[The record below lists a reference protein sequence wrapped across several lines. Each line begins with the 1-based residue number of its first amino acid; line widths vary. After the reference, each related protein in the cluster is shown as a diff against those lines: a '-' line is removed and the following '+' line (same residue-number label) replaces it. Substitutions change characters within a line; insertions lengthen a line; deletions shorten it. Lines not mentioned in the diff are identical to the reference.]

1 METFLLNLLKT
12 SLLGSLAILAM
23 LVLKP
28 LWRERY
34 RAKTRCWLWLALAAF
49 LLLPVD
55 FSVKNAPV
63 QAAPPKDYTLF
74 VGTDKTAIQ
83 STDNLFGDMAEKSGQ
98 SPAQVRDTIIQRP
111 VTNPEQKTTRYIPV
125 TTILFYGYLA
135 GAAAFLLYQGVS
147 YALFRR
153 TVRRWKRDVSRA
165 DYAAMLS
172 DTARDL
178 GVSAPEMIVCEAI
191 STPAVTGLL
200 RPRLL
205 LPHERYDV
213 QELRYILRHEL
224 CHLKRRDML
233 LKLVL
238 LAANAMHWFNPVVYL
253 MLRQAD
259 EDIEL
264 ACDSAATDG
273 LELPERAAYSRTL
286 LAAVQS
292 SVRALPATTCFGGT
306 VERLKRRITNVLGA
320 QKKRG
325 LGVVA
330 LVLALTLTAGCAISW
345 GERAQKNDD
354 PFADKS
360 YTVDILLY
368 EAPAFTDG
376 FTDGTYPS
384 FRTTTNTAGEKYVT
398 LCDAWGSTSIYGPM
412 EEYTL
417 EKQSFY
423 ALFGSTKASPVDDL
437 IQNNKSAWSGHCEEA
452 SDGQPNQVYLLK
464 QKDGSVYLGLAGD
477 YEEDGSELFCSVFRL
492 NEQVN
497 PIYASMDD
505 YAAACVEDLKKGT
518 MTYSVSE
525 NNDYASRSIE
535 DTVADVRVTQL
546 EQADSLGNLSPD
558 GTVLELWYFQYEMKP
573 TNEAGM
579 QIDVIGGQ
587 ELTDDGYLNEN
598 WTHYLTVLH
607 YTYGEKT
614 GYQVIG
620 TYTGNDGLWY
630 NGCSYS
636 GEEKYYLHD
645 FYVDYAGLDLPKMF
659 IPDLLND
666 TAADG
671 YGRANQCEARLISG
685 DGSYYFYAPIT
696 AWACNPGT
704 EFWYSRYDTGSYFNA
719 KKLEQSLDEA
729 KAEWESTGAKA
740 EKTDAGWR
748 FVTHEGMSNTI
759 VTLFDA
765 PDGTCYE
772 VTTHWTFDGSTEENQ
787 WGWNRDRAVEGE
799 AVILQAMVNSFRTSK
814 ILFTDGSPNGSE
826 SSDPAPDDTA
836 FQADLQLAS
845 NGGASWLSL
854 NTDGMAV
861 GGHDPKD
868 SAPTVLLDTCDYKEY
883 DPSESSP
890 SGSAVPPGGGN
901 PLALCLSLSNSARFT
916 FYEGSDFML
925 YQHGDTRYY
934 KVSSYGDYATIFD
947 AMLAWYNKTP
957 DKEATFESDLVLAS
971 NAATV
976 DILAFCPASGESGS
990 HAPLL
995 TGYSV
1000 ALDSYEYKP
1009 IDKPKNLDGLD
1020 SVELWPH
1027 NAQATCLIFYKGTN
1041 TVKYVS
1047 GKSERYYRAVGDF
1060 SIVDNDGRTLYDLMR
1075 VWYDTAEYSDMLT
1088 SDVRAQSKSF
1098 SWQEAAQNWA
1108 NAYYGTQK
1116 EVTSGSI
1123 YKFTWL
1129 NVTVNPAEETTQAK
1143 RKAGE
1148 IDDNTYCF
1156 AVRVE
1161 FTAESANAL
1170 QSAMAG
1176 NTVKCENPA
1185 APKDA
1190 YEFYRC
1196 CTIQLRD
1203 DGRWYGTELG
1213 TGWLC
1218 AIPKKEGLPPP
1229 FFAVFQRRAGKSTGT
1244 SQRYVV

>member
-34 RAKTRCWLWLALAAF
+34 RAKTRCWLWLALAVF

-74 VGTDKTAIQ
+74 VGTDKTTIQ

-205 LPHERYDV
+205 LPHEHYDV

-330 LVLALTLTAGCAISW
+330 LVLALTLTAGCAVSW

-360 YTVDILLY
+360 YTVDTLLY
-368 EAPAFTDG
+368 EAPGFTDG
-376 FTDGTYPS
+376 FTDGAYPT
-384 FRTTTNTAGEKYVT
+384 FRTATNPAGEKYVT
-398 LCDAWGSTSIYGPM
+398 MFNDLGYALIYGPM
-412 EEYTL
+412 EEYKL

-423 ALFGSTKASPVDDL
+423 ALFGNTRDASPVDDL
-437 IQNNKSAWSGHCEEA
+437 MQHNKSAWTGYCEEA
-452 SDGQPNQVYLLK
+452 KDSQPYQAYLLE
-464 QKDGSVYLGLAGD
+464 QEDGTIYLGLSAD
-477 YEEDGSELFCSVFRL
+477 YAEDGSECFCMVYRL
-492 NEQVN
+492 EKEDDT
-497 PIYASMDD
+497 IYASMDD
-505 YAAACVEDLKKGT
+505 YAAERVAELKKGT

-525 NNDYASRSIE
+525 NNEYASRSIE

-573 TNEAGM
+573 TNEAGA
-579 QIDVIGGQ
+579 QINIVGGQ

-607 YTYGEKT
+607 YTSGEKT
-614 GYQVIG
+614 GYQIIG

-645 FYVDYAGLDLPKMF
+645 FYADYAGLDLPKMF

-799 AVILQAMVNSFRTSK
+799 AAILQAMTDSFTITGK
-814 ILFTDGSPNGSE
+814 ILLTQEDASAASTGFDALDAALDALGDMNVTADPLGHAVMVPNATAKWDDRNGTNIAYRAEIAKQFRQYSWKE
-826 SSDPAPDDTA
+826 ASNVAQFGEEVLSVQCGRWNFYLYSNYKNVLSFFDQESDPKGYPYAFEITNAGAENAVWDAFYKWYEEAVAADNGKQTVTPAATDTLSRASITKSADSYVDNDDY
-836 FQADLQLAS
+836 LWYIS
-845 NGGASWLSL
+845 GGKLCRWR
-854 NTDGMAV
+854 
-861 GGHDPKD
+861 
-868 SAPTVLLDTCDYKEY
+868 E
-883 DPSESSP
+883 
-890 SGSAVPPGGGN
+890 GSAVETICTLPIDSLTDSPVR
-901 PLALCLSLSNSARFT
+901 ATLSI
-916 FYEGSDFML
+916 M
-925 YQHGDTRYY
+925 
-934 KVSSYGDYATIFD
+934 VSR
-947 AMLAWYNKTP
+947 
-957 DKEATFESDLVLAS
+957 
-971 NAATV
+971 
-976 DILAFCPASGESGS
+976 
-990 HAPLL
+990 
-995 TGYSV
+995 V
-1000 ALDSYEYKP
+1000 ALRYHIGGATMGTYVTELYNSDGEQYVKIDGYESIAFDNHGNIVKTLQFPPAQNNLSISY
-1009 IDKPKNLDGLD
+1009 D
-1020 SVELWPH
+1020 
-1027 NAQATCLIFYKGTN
+1027 
-1041 TVKYVS
+1041 S
-1047 GKSERYYRAVGDF
+1047 GKTWTSIGDADYFYGSVTENNDSISYAPADLSIRDGYVYTTAV
-1060 SIVDNDGRTLYDLMR
+1060 YDI
-1075 VWYDTAEYSDMLT
+1075 DHQKT
-1088 SDVRAQSKSF
+1088 SDPLVTHSVRISIKTGAQ
-1098 SWQEAAQNWA
+1098 
-1108 NAYYGTQK
+1108 
-1116 EVTSGSI
+1116 
-1123 YKFTWL
+1123 
-1129 NVTVNPAEETTQAK
+1129 
-1143 RKAGE
+1143 E
-1148 IDDNTYCF
+1148 ILD
-1156 AVRVE
+1156 
-1161 FTAESANAL
+1161 
-1170 QSAMAG
+1170 
-1176 NTVKCENPA
+1176 
-1185 APKDA
+1185 
-1190 YEFYRC
+1190 
-1196 CTIQLRD
+1196 
-1203 DGRWYGTELG
+1203 
-1213 TGWLC
+1213 
-1218 AIPKKEGLPPP
+1218 
-1229 FFAVFQRRAGKSTGT
+1229 
-1244 SQRYVV
+1244 

>member
-1 METFLLNLLKT
+1 M
-12 SLLGSLAILAM
+12 
-23 LVLKP
+23 
-28 LWRERY
+28 
-34 RAKTRCWLWLALAAF
+34 
-49 LLLPVD
+49 
-55 FSVKNAPV
+55 
-63 QAAPPKDYTLF
+63 
-74 VGTDKTAIQ
+74 
-83 STDNLFGDMAEKSGQ
+83 
-98 SPAQVRDTIIQRP
+98 RDTIIQRP

-205 LPHERYDV
+205 LPHEHYDV

-330 LVLALTLTAGCAISW
+330 LVLALTLTAGCAVSW
-345 GERAQKNDD
+345 GERAQTQKNDD

-368 EAPAFTDG
+368 EAPGFTDG
-376 FTDGTYPS
+376 FTDGAYPT
-384 FRTTTNTAGEKYVT
+384 FRTATNPAGEKYVT
-398 LCDAWGSTSIYGPM
+398 MFNDLGYALIYGPM
-412 EEYTL
+412 EEYKL

-423 ALFGSTKASPVDDL
+423 ALFGNTRDASPVDDL
-437 IQNNKSAWSGHCEEA
+437 MQHNKSAWTGYCEEA
-452 SDGQPNQVYLLK
+452 KDSQPYQAYLLE
-464 QKDGSVYLGLAGD
+464 QEDGTIYLGLSAD
-477 YEEDGSELFCSVFRL
+477 YAEDGSECFCMVYRL
-492 NEQVN
+492 EKEDDT
-497 PIYASMDD
+497 IYASMDD
-505 YAAACVEDLKKGT
+505 YAAERVAELKKGT

-525 NNDYASRSIE
+525 NNEYASRSIE

-607 YTYGEKT
+607 YTSGEQT

-765 PDGTCYE
+765 PDGICYE

-799 AVILQAMVNSFRTSK
+799 AAILQAMTDSFTITGK
-814 ILFTDGSPNGSE
+814 ILLSQEDASAASTGFDALDAALDALGDMNVTADPLGHAVMVPNATAKWDDRNGTNIAYRAEIAKQFRQYSWKE
-826 SSDPAPDDTA
+826 ASNVAQFGEEVLSVQCGRWNFYLYSNYKNVLSFFDQESDPKGYPYAFEITNAGAENAVWDAFYKWYEEAVAADNGKQTVTPAATDTLSRASITKSADSYVDNDDY
-836 FQADLQLAS
+836 LWYIS
-845 NGGASWLSL
+845 GGKLCRWR
-854 NTDGMAV
+854 
-861 GGHDPKD
+861 
-868 SAPTVLLDTCDYKEY
+868 E
-883 DPSESSP
+883 
-890 SGSAVPPGGGN
+890 GSAVETICTLPIDSLTDSPVR
-901 PLALCLSLSNSARFT
+901 ATLSI
-916 FYEGSDFML
+916 M
-925 YQHGDTRYY
+925 
-934 KVSSYGDYATIFD
+934 VSR
-947 AMLAWYNKTP
+947 
-957 DKEATFESDLVLAS
+957 
-971 NAATV
+971 
-976 DILAFCPASGESGS
+976 
-990 HAPLL
+990 
-995 TGYSV
+995 V
-1000 ALDSYEYKP
+1000 ALRYHIGGATMGTYVTELYNSDGEQYVKIDGYESIAFDNHGNIVKTLQFPPAQNNLSISY
-1009 IDKPKNLDGLD
+1009 D
-1020 SVELWPH
+1020 
-1027 NAQATCLIFYKGTN
+1027 
-1041 TVKYVS
+1041 S
-1047 GKSERYYRAVGDF
+1047 GKTWTAIGDADYFYGSVTEDGSSISYFPGALEIRDGYVYTTAV
-1060 SIVDNDGRTLYDLMR
+1060 YDI
-1075 VWYDTAEYSDMLT
+1075 DHQKT
-1088 SDVRAQSKSF
+1088 SDPL
-1098 SWQEAAQNWA
+1098 
-1108 NAYYGTQK
+1108 
-1116 EVTSGSI
+1116 VTHS
-1123 YKFTWL
+1123 
-1129 NVTVNPAEETTQAK
+1129 
-1143 RKAGE
+1143 
-1148 IDDNTYCF
+1148 
-1156 AVRVE
+1156 VRV
-1161 FTAESANAL
+1161 NL
-1170 QSAMAG
+1170 
-1176 NTVKCENPA
+1176 K
-1185 APKDA
+1185 
-1190 YEFYRC
+1190 
-1196 CTIQLRD
+1196 
-1203 DGRWYGTELG
+1203 
-1213 TGWLC
+1213 TGAQEILD
-1218 AIPKKEGLPPP
+1218 
-1229 FFAVFQRRAGKSTGT
+1229 
-1244 SQRYVV
+1244 

>member
-49 LLLPVD
+49 LLLPID

-165 DYAAMLS
+165 DYASLLS

-205 LPHERYDV
+205 LPHEHYDV

-330 LVLALTLTAGCAISW
+330 LVLALTLTAGCAVSW
-345 GERAQKNDD
+345 GNKNELSD
-354 PFADKS
+354 PFGKS
-360 YTVDILLY
+360 YTIADIVYIGVEPDDTFRENAANAELLLRSDAQSMTLTWTDHY
-368 EAPAFTDG
+368 KWDCTAAGSFEMTEENFDRYFDGSAFEAADNPAGWQESDMSAAKLRRENANTWCFTTSSPPDG
-376 FTDGTYPS
+376 LTDY
-384 FRTTTNTAGEKYVT
+384 
-398 LCDAWGSTSIYGPM
+398 LC
-412 EEYTL
+412 
-417 EKQSFY
+417 
-423 ALFGSTKASPVDDL
+423 
-437 IQNNKSAWSGHCEEA
+437 
-452 SDGQPNQVYLLK
+452 LLQ
-464 QKDGSVYLGLAGD
+464 QKDGTLYLAMGYYPDSKQTAPHCFHTL
-477 YEEDGSELFCSVFRL
+477 FRL
-492 NEQVN
+492 AEKAV

-505 YAAACVEDLKKGT
+505 YAAKCVEDLKQGT
-518 MTYSVSE
+518 MTYYTSE
-525 NNDYASRSIE
+525 NGNYGSQAVE

-546 EQADSLGNLSPD
+546 EFADSLGNLSPD

-573 TNEAGM
+573 TNEAGVE
-579 QIDVIGGQ
+579 IEPVGGQ
-587 ELTDDGYLNEN
+587 YVTDDGYLRES
-598 WTHYLTVLH
+598 WTHYLTVLR

-630 NGCSYS
+630 DGCNYS

-645 FYVDYAGLDLPKMF
+645 FYIDYAGLSEPKMY
-659 IPDLLND
+659 IPNLLN
-666 TAADG
+666 AATDG

-799 AVILQAMVNSFRTSK
+799 AEVLRAMVRSFTVNW
-814 ILFTDGSPNGSE
+814 DADAAA
-826 SSDPAPDDTA
+826 DPALDDSD

-845 NGGASWLSL
+845 NGGAAWMFLYRDNAAITDRDMLNVTPTVRLDECSYALLHDKFTPADGARSLTLWLSNNDSSHL
-854 NTDGMAV
+854 AFFEGTDI
-861 GGHDPKD
+861 
-868 SAPTVLLDTCDYKEY
+868 
-883 DPSESSP
+883 
-890 SGSAVPPGGGN
+890 
-901 PLALCLSLSNSARFT
+901 
-916 FYEGSDFML
+916 ML
-925 YQHGDTRYY
+925 YQRDDAYYY
-934 KVSSYGDYATIFD
+934 KVSDYGDYATLYD
-947 AMLAWYNKTP
+947 AMLAWFNSAQSGTEP
-957 DKEATFESDLVLAS
+957 SDASSATTTNAVSRDSLIKAADSYVDLGGYLWYTAGGKLYRWREGGSVEVLHDLPV
-971 NAATV
+971 NDVTDTTV
-976 DILAFCPASGESGS
+976 DATLSIVSDQVALRYYIGGGIMGSFVTELYGADGKQSATLYGYESIAISGS
-990 HAPLL
+990 TIVETTKFPPTVNNLRLSTDGGKTWTSIGDADYFYGSVTEDGSSISYFPGALEIRD
-995 TGYSV
+995 GYV
-1000 ALDSYEYKP
+1000 YTTAVYD
-1009 IDKPKNLDGLD
+1009 IDHQK
-1020 SVELWPH
+1020 
-1027 NAQATCLIFYKGTN
+1027 
-1041 TVKYVS
+1041 
-1047 GKSERYYRAVGDF
+1047 
-1060 SIVDNDGRTLYDLMR
+1060 
-1075 VWYDTAEYSDMLT
+1075 T
-1088 SDVRAQSKSF
+1088 SDPL
-1098 SWQEAAQNWA
+1098 
-1108 NAYYGTQK
+1108 
-1116 EVTSGSI
+1116 VTHS
-1123 YKFTWL
+1123 
-1129 NVTVNPAEETTQAK
+1129 
-1143 RKAGE
+1143 
-1148 IDDNTYCF
+1148 
-1156 AVRVE
+1156 VRV
-1161 FTAESANAL
+1161 NL
-1170 QSAMAG
+1170 
-1176 NTVKCENPA
+1176 K
-1185 APKDA
+1185 
-1190 YEFYRC
+1190 
-1196 CTIQLRD
+1196 
-1203 DGRWYGTELG
+1203 
-1213 TGWLC
+1213 TGAQEILD
-1218 AIPKKEGLPPP
+1218 
-1229 FFAVFQRRAGKSTGT
+1229 
-1244 SQRYVV
+1244 

>member
-34 RAKTRCWLWLALAAF
+34 RAKTRCWLWLALAVF

-153 TVRRWKRDVSRA
+153 TVRRWKRDVARA

-178 GVSAPEMIVCEAI
+178 GVGAPEMIVCEAI

-330 LVLALTLTAGCAISW
+330 LVLALTLTAGCAVSW

-360 YTVDILLY
+360 YTVDTLLY
-368 EAPAFTDG
+368 EAPGFTDG
-376 FTDGTYPS
+376 FTDGAYPT
-384 FRTTTNTAGEKYVT
+384 FRTATNPAGEKYVT
-398 LCDAWGSTSIYGPM
+398 MFNDLGYALIYGPM
-412 EEYTL
+412 EEYKL

-423 ALFGSTKASPVDDL
+423 ALFGSTRDASPVDDL
-437 IQNNKSAWSGHCEEA
+437 MQHNKSAWTGYCEEA
-452 SDGQPNQVYLLK
+452 KDSQPYQAYLLE
-464 QKDGSVYLGLAGD
+464 QEDGTIYLGLSAD
-477 YEEDGSELFCSVFRL
+477 YAEDGSECFCMVYRL
-492 NEQVN
+492 EKEDDT
-497 PIYASMDD
+497 IYASMDD

-525 NNDYASRSIE
+525 NNEYASRSIE

-630 NGCSYS
+630 DGCNYS

-645 FYVDYAGLDLPKMF
+645 FYIDYAGLDLPKMF
-659 IPDLLND
+659 IPNLLN
-666 TAADG
+666 AATDG

-787 WGWNRDRAVEGE
+787 WGWNRDRAVESE
-799 AVILQAMVNSFRTSK
+799 AEVLRAMVRSFTVNW
-814 ILFTDGSPNGSE
+814 DADAAA
-826 SSDPAPDDTA
+826 DPALDDSD

-845 NGGASWLSL
+845 NGGAAWMYLSKNSAAVSDCNMRNVTPTVKLDECSYALLNEEFTPDDGKQTLTLWLS
-854 NTDGMAV
+854 NN
-861 GGHDPKD
+861 D
-868 SAPTVLLDTCDYKEY
+868 S
-883 DPSESSP
+883 SH
-890 SGSAVPPGGGN
+890 
-901 PLALCLSLSNSARFT
+901 LA
-916 FYEGSDFML
+916 FYEGTNVML
-925 YQHGDTRYY
+925 YQRDDARYY
-934 KVSSYGDYATIFD
+934 KVSNFGDYATLYD
-947 AMLAWYNKTP
+947 AMLAWFNSAQSGTETSDASSTTTTNAVSRDSLIKAADSYVDLGGYLWYTAGGKFCRWHEGGSVETLRELPYNDVTDQP
-957 DKEATFESDLVLAS
+957 AIATLA
-971 NAATV
+971 V
-976 DILAFCPASGESGS
+976 EYDQ
-990 HAPLL
+990 
-995 TGYSV
+995 V
-1000 ALDSYEYKP
+1000 ALRWHIGGATTGTTMLELYGADGKRTME
-1009 IDKPKNLDGLD
+1009 LDG
-1020 SVELWPH
+1020 SAP
-1027 NAQATCLIFYKGTN
+1027 
-1041 TVKYVS
+1041 
-1047 GKSERYYRAVGDF
+1047 
-1060 SIVDNDGRTLYDLMR
+1060 
-1075 VWYDTAEYSDMLT
+1075 
-1088 SDVRAQSKSF
+1088 
-1098 SWQEAAQNWA
+1098 
-1108 NAYYGTQK
+1108 
-1116 EVTSGSI
+1116 
-1123 YKFTWL
+1123 
-1129 NVTVNPAEETTQAK
+1129 
-1143 RKAGE
+1143 
-1148 IDDNTYCF
+1148 F
-1156 AVRVE
+1156 AI
-1161 FTAESANAL
+1161 S
-1170 QSAMAG
+1170 G
-1176 NTVKCENPA
+1176 NTVVKLLSFPPTTGNLLLSTDGGKTWSA
-1185 APKDA
+1185 IGDA
-1190 YEFYRC
+1190 DWFYGSVTEDSSGSTSYALADL
-1196 CTIQLRD
+1196 TIRD
-1203 DGRWYGTELG
+1203 GYVYTTAVYDIDHQKTSDPLVTHAVRISIK
-1213 TGWLC
+1213 TGAQEILD
-1218 AIPKKEGLPPP
+1218 
-1229 FFAVFQRRAGKSTGT
+1229 
-1244 SQRYVV
+1244 

>member
-135 GAAAFLLYQGVS
+135 GAAAFLLYQGIS

-325 LGVVA
+325 LGIVA
-330 LVLALTLTAGCAISW
+330 LVLALTLTAGCAVSW
-345 GERAQKNDD
+345 GERAQKNGD

-360 YTVDILLY
+360 YTVDTLLY
-368 EAPAFTDG
+368 EAPGFTDG
-376 FTDGTYPS
+376 FTDGAYPT
-384 FRTTTNTAGEKYVT
+384 FRTATNPAGEKYVT
-398 LCDAWGSTSIYGPM
+398 MFNDLGYALIYGPM
-412 EEYTL
+412 EEYKL

-423 ALFGSTKASPVDDL
+423 ALFGNTRDASPVDDL
-437 IQNNKSAWSGHCEEA
+437 MQHNKSAWTGYCEEA
-452 SDGQPNQVYLLK
+452 KDSQPYQAYLLE
-464 QKDGSVYLGLAGD
+464 QEDGTIYLGLSAD
-477 YEEDGSELFCSVFRL
+477 YAEDGSELFCSVFRL

-505 YAAACVEDLKKGT
+505 YAAERVAELKKGT

-525 NNDYASRSIE
+525 NNEYASRSIE

-546 EQADSLGNLSPD
+546 EFADSLGNLSPD

-573 TNEAGM
+573 TNEAGA
-579 QIDVIGGQ
+579 QINIVGGQ

-607 YTYGEKT
+607 YTSGEKT
-614 GYQVIG
+614 GYQIIG
-620 TYTGNDGLWY
+620 TSMSNDGLWY
-630 NGCSYS
+630 NGCSY
-636 GEEKYYLHD
+636 GVDLKYYLHD
-645 FYVDYAGLDLPKMF
+645 FYVDYAGLDLPKMY
-659 IPDLLND
+659 IPNLVDGLVE
-666 TAADG
+666 DG
-671 YGRANQCEARLISG
+671 YGHGNSVEGRLISG
-685 DGSYYFYAPIT
+685 NGNYSFYAPISGWT
-696 AWACNPGT
+696 YKPDAEYA
-704 EFWYSRYDTGSYFNA
+704 EYWYSSYNTGSYFSVT
-719 KKLEQSLDEA
+719 EVDHSLYDE
-729 KAEWESTGAKA
+729 KPEWESAGYTA
-740 EKTDAGWR
+740 EWIDESCR
-748 FVTHEGMSNTI
+748 FVTHEGMSNTV
-759 VTLFDA
+759 VTLFKG
-765 PDGTCYE
+765 PNNICYIVE
-772 VTTHWTFDGSTEENQ
+772 IHWLFDGSTEENQ
-787 WGWNRDRAVEGE
+787 WGWNHDRAVEEE

-814 ILFTDGSPNGSE
+814 ILPTTDPVLD
-826 SSDPAPDDTA
+826 DPA
-836 FQADLQLAS
+836 FKADLQLAT
-845 NGGASWLSL
+845 NGGASWMYLSK
-854 NTDGMAV
+854 NSAAV
-861 GGHDPKD
+861 SDCNMRNVT
-868 SAPTVLLDTCDYKEY
+868 PTVNLDECSYALLNEEFTPDDGKQT
-883 DPSESSP
+883 
-890 SGSAVPPGGGN
+890 
-901 PLALCLSLSNSARFT
+901 LTLWLSNNDSSHLA
-916 FYEGSDFML
+916 FYESTNVML
-925 YQHGDTRYY
+925 YQRDDARYY
-934 KVSSYGDYATIFD
+934 KVSNFGDYATLYD
-947 AMLAWYNKTP
+947 AMLAWFNSAQSGTEP
-957 DKEATFESDLVLAS
+957 SDAS
-971 NAATV
+971 STTTTNAVSRDSLIKAADSYV
-976 DILAFCPASGESGS
+976 DLGGYLWYTASGKFCRWHEG
-990 HAPLL
+990 
-995 TGYSV
+995 G
-1000 ALDSYEYKP
+1000 
-1009 IDKPKNLDGLD
+1009 
-1020 SVELWPH
+1020 SVE
-1027 NAQATCLIFYKGTN
+1027 
-1041 TVKYVS
+1041 TVCDLPLDYDTPVS
-1047 GKSERYYRAVGDF
+1047 ASL
-1060 SIVDNDGRTLYDLMR
+1060 STQDNRILMNYHIGGAIMGSFITDLYDTDGKKLSSINGYNAIAISGDIIVMTDHFMPTPNNMSIS
-1075 VWYDTAEYSDMLT
+1075 YDCGKTFTEFGDKDWFYGSALT
-1088 SDVRAQSKSF
+1088 ED
-1098 SWQEAAQNWA
+1098 
-1108 NAYYGTQK
+1108 GTY
-1116 EVTSGSI
+1116 VTSVNSSLEIRDGYVYTTAVYDINHEKSDDP
-1123 YKFTWL
+1123 L
-1129 NVTVNPAEETTQAK
+1129 VTH
-1143 RKAGE
+1143 
-1148 IDDNTYCF
+1148 
-1156 AVRVE
+1156 AVRI
-1161 FTAESANAL
+1161 SI
-1170 QSAMAG
+1170 
-1176 NTVKCENPA
+1176 K
-1185 APKDA
+1185 
-1190 YEFYRC
+1190 
-1196 CTIQLRD
+1196 
-1203 DGRWYGTELG
+1203 
-1213 TGWLC
+1213 TGAQEILD
-1218 AIPKKEGLPPP
+1218 
-1229 FFAVFQRRAGKSTGT
+1229 
-1244 SQRYVV
+1244 

>member
-34 RAKTRCWLWLALAAF
+34 RAKTRCWLWLALAVF

-153 TVRRWKRDVSRA
+153 TVRRWKRDVARA

-178 GVSAPEMIVCEAI
+178 GVGAPEMIVCEAI

-330 LVLALTLTAGCAISW
+330 LVLALTLTAGCAVSW

-360 YTVDILLY
+360 YTVDTLLY
-368 EAPAFTDG
+368 EAPGFTDG
-376 FTDGTYPS
+376 FTDGAYPT
-384 FRTTTNTAGEKYVT
+384 FRTATNPAGEKYVT
-398 LCDAWGSTSIYGPM
+398 MFNDLGYALIYGPM
-412 EEYTL
+412 EEYKL

-423 ALFGSTKASPVDDL
+423 ALFGNTRDASPVDDL
-437 IQNNKSAWSGHCEEA
+437 MQHNKSAWTGYCEEA
-452 SDGQPNQVYLLK
+452 KDSQPYQAYLLE
-464 QKDGSVYLGLAGD
+464 QEDGTIYLGLSAD
-477 YEEDGSELFCSVFRL
+477 YAEDGSECFCMVYRL
-492 NEQVN
+492 EKEDDT
-497 PIYASMDD
+497 IYASMDD
-505 YAAACVEDLKKGT
+505 YAAERVAELKKGT

-525 NNDYASRSIE
+525 NNEYASRSIE

-573 TNEAGM
+573 TNEAGA
-579 QIDVIGGQ
+579 QINIVGGQ

-607 YTYGEKT
+607 YTSGEQT

-630 NGCSYS
+630 NGCNYS

-799 AVILQAMVNSFRTSK
+799 AAILQAMTDSFTITGK
-814 ILFTDGSPNGSE
+814 ILLTQEDASAASTGFDALDAALDALGDMNVTADPLGHAVMVPNATAKWDDRNGTNIAYRTEIAKQFRQYSWKE
-826 SSDPAPDDTA
+826 ASNVAQFGEEVLSVQCGRWNFYLYSNYKNVLSFFDQESDPKGYPYAFEITNIGAENAVWDAFYKWYEEAVAADSGKQAVTTTATDTLSRASITKSADSYVDNDDY
-836 FQADLQLAS
+836 LWYIS
-845 NGGASWLSL
+845 GGKLCRWR
-854 NTDGMAV
+854 
-861 GGHDPKD
+861 
-868 SAPTVLLDTCDYKEY
+868 E
-883 DPSESSP
+883 
-890 SGSAVPPGGGN
+890 GSAVETICTLPIDSLTDSPVR
-901 PLALCLSLSNSARFT
+901 ATLSIR
-916 FYEGSDFML
+916 GS
-925 YQHGDTRYY
+925 R
-934 KVSSYGDYATIFD
+934 
-947 AMLAWYNKTP
+947 
-957 DKEATFESDLVLAS
+957 
-971 NAATV
+971 
-976 DILAFCPASGESGS
+976 
-990 HAPLL
+990 
-995 TGYSV
+995 V
-1000 ALDSYEYKP
+1000 ALNYHIGGATMGTYVTELYNSDGEQYVKIDGYESIAFDNHGNIVKTLQFPPAQNNLSISY
-1009 IDKPKNLDGLD
+1009 D
-1020 SVELWPH
+1020 
-1027 NAQATCLIFYKGTN
+1027 
-1041 TVKYVS
+1041 S
-1047 GKSERYYRAVGDF
+1047 GKTWTSIGDADYFYGSVTEDGSSISYFPGALEIRDGYVYTTAV
-1060 SIVDNDGRTLYDLMR
+1060 YDI
-1075 VWYDTAEYSDMLT
+1075 DHQKT
-1088 SDVRAQSKSF
+1088 SDPL
-1098 SWQEAAQNWA
+1098 
-1108 NAYYGTQK
+1108 
-1116 EVTSGSI
+1116 VTHS
-1123 YKFTWL
+1123 
-1129 NVTVNPAEETTQAK
+1129 
-1143 RKAGE
+1143 
-1148 IDDNTYCF
+1148 
-1156 AVRVE
+1156 VRV
-1161 FTAESANAL
+1161 NL
-1170 QSAMAG
+1170 
-1176 NTVKCENPA
+1176 K
-1185 APKDA
+1185 
-1190 YEFYRC
+1190 
-1196 CTIQLRD
+1196 
-1203 DGRWYGTELG
+1203 
-1213 TGWLC
+1213 TGAQEILD
-1218 AIPKKEGLPPP
+1218 
-1229 FFAVFQRRAGKSTGT
+1229 
-1244 SQRYVV
+1244 

>member
-63 QAAPPKDYTLF
+63 QAEPPKDYTLF

-83 STDNLFGDMAEKSGQ
+83 STDNLFGGMAEKSGQ

-125 TTILFYGYLA
+125 TAILFYGYLA

-153 TVRRWKRDVSRA
+153 TVRRWKRDVARA

-238 LAANAMHWFNPVVYL
+238 LAANAMHWFNPVAYL

-264 ACDSAATDG
+264 ACDSAATDD
-273 LELPERAAYSRTL
+273 LDRAERAAYSRTL

-330 LVLALTLTAGCAISW
+330 LVLALTLAAGCAVSW
-345 GERAQKNDD
+345 GSRDASTA
-354 PFADKS
+354 PFDGSRYHPVFVLENPELTIGESFLPLSNITSTSVQLSQADGIKMVALT
-360 YTVDILLY
+360 YTGTAMVYTPMESVTLTQ
-368 EAPAFTDG
+368 ENF
-376 FTDGTYPS
+376 DGTLLPDLDALRS
-384 FRTTTNTAGEKYVT
+384 DNKTAWRVQLLDNFDDHDPEASPNLVFLLEQEDGT
-398 LCDAWGSTSIYGPM
+398 LYLCIGYHFNGGDAFPEDSDRIRWVYR
-412 EEYTL
+412 L
-417 EKQSFY
+417 EKQ
-423 ALFGSTKASPVDDL
+423 DDT
-437 IQNNKSAWSGHCEEA
+437 
-452 SDGQPNQVYLLK
+452 
-464 QKDGSVYLGLAGD
+464 
-477 YEEDGSELFCSVFRL
+477 
-492 NEQVN
+492 
-497 PIYASMDD
+497 IYASMDD

-525 NNDYASRSIE
+525 NNEYASRSIE

-546 EQADSLGNLSPD
+546 EFADSLGNLSPD

-573 TNEAGM
+573 TNEAGA
-579 QIDVIGGQ
+579 QINIVGGQ

-607 YTYGEKT
+607 YTSGEQT
-614 GYQVIG
+614 GYQILG

-645 FYVDYAGLDLPKMF
+645 FYIDYAGLDLPKMF
-659 IPDLLND
+659 IPNLLND

-685 DGSYYFYAPIT
+685 DGSYYFYVPIT

-729 KAEWESTGAKA
+729 KAEWESGGYTA
-740 EKTDAGWR
+740 EKTDTGWR

-765 PDGTCYE
+765 PNGCYLVE
-772 VTTHWTFDGSTEENQ
+772 IHWLFDGSTEENQ

-799 AVILQAMVNSFRTSK
+799 AEVLKAMVNSFTVNW
-814 ILFTDGSPNGSE
+814 DADAAA
-826 SSDPAPDDTA
+826 DPALDDSD

-845 NGGASWLSL
+845 NGGAAWMFLYRDNAAITDRDMLNVTPTVRLDECGYALLHDKFTPADGARSLTLWLSNNDSSHL
-854 NTDGMAV
+854 VFFEDTDI
-861 GGHDPKD
+861 
-868 SAPTVLLDTCDYKEY
+868 
-883 DPSESSP
+883 
-890 SGSAVPPGGGN
+890 
-901 PLALCLSLSNSARFT
+901 
-916 FYEGSDFML
+916 ML
-925 YQHGDTRYY
+925 YQRDDAYYY
-934 KVSSYGDYATIFD
+934 KVSDYGDYATLYD
-947 AMLAWYNKTP
+947 AMLAWFNSAQSGTETSDASSTTTTNAVSRDSLIKAADSYVDLGGYLWYTADGKFYRWHEGGSVETLRELPYNDVTDQPAIATLAVEYDQVALRWHIGGATTGTTMLELYGADGKRTMELDGSAPFAISGNTIVKLRSFPPTTGNLLLSTDGGKTW
-957 DKEATFESDLVLAS
+957 
-971 NAATV
+971 
-976 DILAFCPASGESGS
+976 SGLGDADWFYGSVTEDSSGS
-990 HAPLL
+990 TSYALADL
-995 TGYSV
+995 TIRDGYV
-1000 ALDSYEYKP
+1000 YTTAVYD
-1009 IDKPKNLDGLD
+1009 IDHQK
-1020 SVELWPH
+1020 
-1027 NAQATCLIFYKGTN
+1027 
-1041 TVKYVS
+1041 
-1047 GKSERYYRAVGDF
+1047 
-1060 SIVDNDGRTLYDLMR
+1060 
-1075 VWYDTAEYSDMLT
+1075 T
-1088 SDVRAQSKSF
+1088 SDPL
-1098 SWQEAAQNWA
+1098 
-1108 NAYYGTQK
+1108 
-1116 EVTSGSI
+1116 VTHS
-1123 YKFTWL
+1123 
-1129 NVTVNPAEETTQAK
+1129 
-1143 RKAGE
+1143 
-1148 IDDNTYCF
+1148 
-1156 AVRVE
+1156 VRV
-1161 FTAESANAL
+1161 NL
-1170 QSAMAG
+1170 
-1176 NTVKCENPA
+1176 K
-1185 APKDA
+1185 
-1190 YEFYRC
+1190 
-1196 CTIQLRD
+1196 
-1203 DGRWYGTELG
+1203 
-1213 TGWLC
+1213 TGAQEILD
-1218 AIPKKEGLPPP
+1218 
-1229 FFAVFQRRAGKSTGT
+1229 
-1244 SQRYVV
+1244 

>member
-63 QAAPPKDYTLF
+63 QAEPPKDYTLF
-74 VGTDKTAIQ
+74 VGTDKTTIQ

-205 LPHERYDV
+205 LPHEHYDV

-233 LKLVL
+233 FKLVL

-325 LGVVA
+325 LGIVA
-330 LVLALTLTAGCAISW
+330 LVLALTLTAGCAVSW

-360 YTVDILLY
+360 YTVDTLLY
-368 EAPAFTDG
+368 EAPGFTDG
-376 FTDGTYPS
+376 FTDGAYPT
-384 FRTTTNTAGEKYVT
+384 FRTATNPAGEKYVT
-398 LCDAWGSTSIYGPM
+398 MFNDLGYALIYGPM
-412 EEYTL
+412 EEYKL

-423 ALFGSTKASPVDDL
+423 ALFGNTRDASPVDDL
-437 IQNNKSAWSGHCEEA
+437 MQHNKSAWTGYCEEA
-452 SDGQPNQVYLLK
+452 KDSQPYQAYFLEQEDGTI
-464 QKDGSVYLGLAGD
+464 YLGLSAD
-477 YEEDGSELFCSVFRL
+477 YAEDGSECFCMVYRL
-492 NEQVN
+492 NEQIN

-505 YAAACVEDLKKGT
+505 YAAACVAELKKGT

-535 DTVADVRVTQL
+535 DTVADVRVTRL
-546 EQADSLGNLSPD
+546 EQGDSLGNLSPD

-573 TNEAGM
+573 TNEAGV

-587 ELTDDGYLNEN
+587 ELTDDGYLNEH

-607 YTYGEKT
+607 YTSGEKT
-614 GYQVIG
+614 GYQILG
-620 TYTGNDGLWY
+620 TSMSNDGLWY
-630 NGCSYS
+630 NGCSY
-636 GEEKYYLHD
+636 GVDLKYYLHD
-645 FYVDYAGLDLPKMF
+645 FYVDYAGLDLPKMY
-659 IPDLLND
+659 IPDLVDGLVE
-666 TAADG
+666 DG
-671 YGRANQCEARLISG
+671 YGHGNSVEGRLISG
-685 DGSYYFYAPIT
+685 NGNYSFYAPISGWT
-696 AWACNPGT
+696 YKPDAEYA
-704 EFWYSRYDTGSYFNA
+704 EYWYSSYNTGSYFSVT
-719 KKLEQSLDEA
+719 EVDHSLYDE
-729 KAEWESTGAKA
+729 KPEWESAGYTA
-740 EKTDAGWR
+740 EWIDESCR
-748 FVTHEGMSNTI
+748 FVTHEGMSNTV
-759 VTLFDA
+759 VTLFNG
-765 PDGTCYE
+765 PNNTCYIVE
-772 VTTHWTFDGSTEENQ
+772 IHWLFDGSTEENQ
-787 WGWNRDRAVEGE
+787 WGWNHDRAVEEE

-814 ILFTDGSPNGSE
+814 ILPTTDPVLD
-826 SSDPAPDDTA
+826 DPA
-836 FQADLQLAS
+836 FKADLQLAT
-845 NGGASWLSL
+845 NGGASWMYLSK
-854 NTDGMAV
+854 NSAAV
-861 GGHDPKD
+861 SDCNMRNVT
-868 SAPTVLLDTCDYKEY
+868 PTVNLDECSYALLNEEFTPDDGKQT
-883 DPSESSP
+883 
-890 SGSAVPPGGGN
+890 
-901 PLALCLSLSNSARFT
+901 LTLWLSNNDSSHLA
-916 FYEGSDFML
+916 FYESTNVML
-925 YQHGDTRYY
+925 YQRDDARYY
-934 KVSSYGDYATIFD
+934 KVSNFGDYATLYD
-947 AMLAWYNKTP
+947 AMLAWFNSAQSGTEP
-957 DKEATFESDLVLAS
+957 SDAS
-971 NAATV
+971 STTTTNAVSRDSLIKA
-976 DILAFCPASGESGS
+976 A
-990 HAPLL
+990 
-995 TGYSV
+995 
-1000 ALDSYEYKP
+1000 DSYVDLGGYLWYTAGGKFCRWHE
-1009 IDKPKNLDGLD
+1009 GG
-1020 SVELWPH
+1020 SVE
-1027 NAQATCLIFYKGTN
+1027 
-1041 TVKYVS
+1041 TVCDLPLDYDTPVS
-1047 GKSERYYRAVGDF
+1047 ASL
-1060 SIVDNDGRTLYDLMR
+1060 STQDNRILMNYHIGGAIMGSFITDLYDTDGKKLSSINGYNAIAISGDIIVMTDHFMPTPNNMSIS
-1075 VWYDTAEYSDMLT
+1075 YDCGKTFTEFGDKDWFYGSALT
-1088 SDVRAQSKSF
+1088 ED
-1098 SWQEAAQNWA
+1098 
-1108 NAYYGTQK
+1108 GTY
-1116 EVTSGSI
+1116 VTSVNSSLEIRDGYVYTTAVYDINHEKSDDP
-1123 YKFTWL
+1123 L
-1129 NVTVNPAEETTQAK
+1129 VTH
-1143 RKAGE
+1143 
-1148 IDDNTYCF
+1148 
-1156 AVRVE
+1156 AVRI
-1161 FTAESANAL
+1161 SI
-1170 QSAMAG
+1170 
-1176 NTVKCENPA
+1176 K
-1185 APKDA
+1185 
-1190 YEFYRC
+1190 
-1196 CTIQLRD
+1196 
-1203 DGRWYGTELG
+1203 
-1213 TGWLC
+1213 TGAQEILD
-1218 AIPKKEGLPPP
+1218 
-1229 FFAVFQRRAGKSTGT
+1229 
-1244 SQRYVV
+1244 

>member
-98 SPAQVRDTIIQRP
+98 SPAAVRDTIIQRP

-153 TVRRWKRDVSRA
+153 TVRRWKRDVSRV

-253 MLRQAD
+253 MLRLAD

-330 LVLALTLTAGCAISW
+330 LVLALTLTAGCAVGW
-345 GERAQKNDD
+345 GERAQTQKNDD

-799 AVILQAMVNSFRTSK
+799 AEVLRAMVKR
-814 ILFTDGSPNGSE
+814 FTV
-826 SSDPAPDDTA
+826 TA
-836 FQADLQLAS
+836 
-845 NGGASWLSL
+845 
-854 NTDGMAV
+854 AV
-861 GGHDPKD
+861 RPTQNDAD
-868 SAPTVLLDTCDYKEY
+868 SALDAALKQLGDT
-883 DPSESSP
+883 
-890 SGSAVPPGGGN
+890 SGEVT
-901 PLALCLSLSNSARFT
+901 LSLSVNGTDSSIYDGSTVTNRAYFARQLSESLVWREANDSAAPSAQNCILLITADGGVLT
-916 FYEGSDFML
+916 FCESQPMHL
-925 YQHGDTRYY
+925 WLT
-934 KVSSYGDYATIFD
+934 
-947 AMLAWYNKTP
+947 TP
-957 DKEATFESDLVLAS
+957 DG
-971 NAATV
+971 AAYCFKT
-976 DILAFCPASGESGS
+976 
-990 HAPLL
+990 
-995 TGYSV
+995 
-1000 ALDSYEYKP
+1000 DSY
-1009 IDKPKNLDGLD
+1009 D
-1020 SVELWPH
+1020 EL
-1027 NAQATCLIFYKGTN
+1027 
-1041 TVKYVS
+1041 
-1047 GKSERYYRAVGDF
+1047 
-1060 SIVDNDGRTLYDLMR
+1060 SIVDDDGRTLYNMMR
-1075 VWYDTAEYSDMLT
+1075 LWYDEAEYDALLR
-1088 SDVRAQSKSF
+1088 DVKPQPKSL

-1108 NAYYGTQK
+1108 DAYYGAHTK
-1116 EVTSGSI
+1116 ATSGSSFK
-1123 YKFTWL
+1123 YTWVKAL
-1129 NVTVNPAEETTQAK
+1129 ITPAEDTT
-1143 RKAGE
+1143 KAMREWGE
-1148 IDDNTYCF
+1148 IDENTYCF
-1156 AVRVE
+1156 AVEVQ
-1161 FTAESANAL
+1161 FTPESETAL
-1170 QSAMAG
+1170 YYAMAG

-1213 TGWLC
+1213 TGW
-1218 AIPKKEGLPPP
+1218 
-1229 FFAVFQRRAGKSTGT
+1229 
-1244 SQRYVV
+1244 

>member
-74 VGTDKTAIQ
+74 VGTDKTTIQ

-98 SPAQVRDTIIQRP
+98 SPAAVRDTIIQRP

-153 TVRRWKRDVSRA
+153 TVRRWKRDVARA
-165 DYAAMLS
+165 DYASLLS

-330 LVLALTLTAGCAISW
+330 LVLALTLTAGCAVSW

-360 YTVDILLY
+360 YTVDTLLY
-368 EAPAFTDG
+368 EAPGFTDG
-376 FTDGTYPS
+376 FTDGAYPT
-384 FRTTTNTAGEKYVT
+384 FRTATNPAGEKYVT
-398 LCDAWGSTSIYGPM
+398 MFNDLGYALIYGPM
-412 EEYTL
+412 EEYKL

-423 ALFGSTKASPVDDL
+423 ALFGNTRDASPVDDL
-437 IQNNKSAWSGHCEEA
+437 MQHNKSAWTGYCEEA
-452 SDGQPNQVYLLK
+452 KDSQPYQTYLLE
-464 QKDGSVYLGLAGD
+464 QEDGTIYLGLSAD
-477 YEEDGSELFCSVFRL
+477 YAEDGSECFCMVYRL
-492 NEQVN
+492 EKEDDT
-497 PIYASMDD
+497 IYASMDD
-505 YAAACVEDLKKGT
+505 YAAERVAELKKGT

-799 AVILQAMVNSFRTSK
+799 AAILQAMTDSFTITGK
-814 ILFTDGSPNGSE
+814 ILLTQEDASAASTGFDALDAALDALGDMNVTADPLGHAVMVPNATAKWDDRNGTNIAYRAEIAKQFRQYSWKE
-826 SSDPAPDDTA
+826 ASNVAQFGEEVLSVQCGRWNFYLYSNYKNVLSFFDQESDPKGYPYAFEITNAGAENAVWDAFYKWYEEAVAADNGKQAVTPAATDTLSRASITKSADSYVDNDDY
-836 FQADLQLAS
+836 LWYIS
-845 NGGASWLSL
+845 GGKLCRWR
-854 NTDGMAV
+854 
-861 GGHDPKD
+861 
-868 SAPTVLLDTCDYKEY
+868 E
-883 DPSESSP
+883 
-890 SGSAVPPGGGN
+890 GSAVETICTLPIDSLTDSPVR
-901 PLALCLSLSNSARFT
+901 ATLSIR
-916 FYEGSDFML
+916 GS
-925 YQHGDTRYY
+925 R
-934 KVSSYGDYATIFD
+934 
-947 AMLAWYNKTP
+947 
-957 DKEATFESDLVLAS
+957 
-971 NAATV
+971 
-976 DILAFCPASGESGS
+976 
-990 HAPLL
+990 
-995 TGYSV
+995 V
-1000 ALDSYEYKP
+1000 ALNYHIGGATMGTYVTELYNSDGEQYVKIDGYESIAFDNHGNIVKTLQFPPAQNNLSISY
-1009 IDKPKNLDGLD
+1009 D
-1020 SVELWPH
+1020 
-1027 NAQATCLIFYKGTN
+1027 
-1041 TVKYVS
+1041 S
-1047 GKSERYYRAVGDF
+1047 GKTWTAIGDADYFYGSVTEDGSSISYFPGALEIRDGYVYTTAV
-1060 SIVDNDGRTLYDLMR
+1060 YDI
-1075 VWYDTAEYSDMLT
+1075 DHQKT
-1088 SDVRAQSKSF
+1088 SDPL
-1098 SWQEAAQNWA
+1098 
-1108 NAYYGTQK
+1108 
-1116 EVTSGSI
+1116 VTHS
-1123 YKFTWL
+1123 
-1129 NVTVNPAEETTQAK
+1129 
-1143 RKAGE
+1143 
-1148 IDDNTYCF
+1148 
-1156 AVRVE
+1156 VRV
-1161 FTAESANAL
+1161 NL
-1170 QSAMAG
+1170 
-1176 NTVKCENPA
+1176 K
-1185 APKDA
+1185 
-1190 YEFYRC
+1190 
-1196 CTIQLRD
+1196 
-1203 DGRWYGTELG
+1203 
-1213 TGWLC
+1213 TGAQEILD
-1218 AIPKKEGLPPP
+1218 
-1229 FFAVFQRRAGKSTGT
+1229 
-1244 SQRYVV
+1244 

>member
-34 RAKTRCWLWLALAAF
+34 RAKTRCWLWLALAVF

-74 VGTDKTAIQ
+74 VGTDKTTIQ

-205 LPHERYDV
+205 LPHEHYDV

-330 LVLALTLTAGCAISW
+330 LVLALTLTAGCAVSW
-345 GERAQKNDD
+345 GERAQTQKNDD

-368 EAPAFTDG
+368 EAPGFTDG
-376 FTDGTYPS
+376 FTDGAYPT
-384 FRTTTNTAGEKYVT
+384 FRTATNPAGEKYVT
-398 LCDAWGSTSIYGPM
+398 MFNDLGYALIYGPM
-412 EEYTL
+412 EEYKL

-423 ALFGSTKASPVDDL
+423 ALFGNTRDASPVDDL
-437 IQNNKSAWSGHCEEA
+437 MQHNKSAWTGYCEEA
-452 SDGQPNQVYLLK
+452 KDSQPYQAYLLE
-464 QKDGSVYLGLAGD
+464 QEDGTIYLGLSAD
-477 YEEDGSELFCSVFRL
+477 YAEDGSECFCMVYRL
-492 NEQVN
+492 EKEDDT
-497 PIYASMDD
+497 IYASMDD
-505 YAAACVEDLKKGT
+505 YAAERVAELKKGT

-525 NNDYASRSIE
+525 NNEYASRSIE

-607 YTYGEKT
+607 YTSGEQT

-765 PDGTCYE
+765 PDGICYE

-799 AVILQAMVNSFRTSK
+799 AAILQAMTDSFTITGK
-814 ILFTDGSPNGSE
+814 ILLSQEDASAASTGFDALDAALDALGDMNVTADPLGHAVMVPNATAKWDDRNGTNIAYRAEIAKQFRQYSWKE
-826 SSDPAPDDTA
+826 ASNVAQFGEEVLSVQCGRWNFYLYSNYKNVLSFFDQESDPKGYPYAFEITNAGAENAVWDAFYKWYEEAVAADNGKQTVTPAATDTLSRASITKSADSYVDNDDY
-836 FQADLQLAS
+836 LWYIS
-845 NGGASWLSL
+845 GGKLCRWR
-854 NTDGMAV
+854 
-861 GGHDPKD
+861 
-868 SAPTVLLDTCDYKEY
+868 E
-883 DPSESSP
+883 
-890 SGSAVPPGGGN
+890 GSAVETICTLPIDSLTDSPVR
-901 PLALCLSLSNSARFT
+901 ATLSI
-916 FYEGSDFML
+916 M
-925 YQHGDTRYY
+925 
-934 KVSSYGDYATIFD
+934 VSR
-947 AMLAWYNKTP
+947 
-957 DKEATFESDLVLAS
+957 
-971 NAATV
+971 
-976 DILAFCPASGESGS
+976 
-990 HAPLL
+990 
-995 TGYSV
+995 V
-1000 ALDSYEYKP
+1000 ALRYHIGGATMGTYVTELYNSDDEQYVKIDGYESIAFDNHGNIVKTLQFPPAQNNLSISY
-1009 IDKPKNLDGLD
+1009 D
-1020 SVELWPH
+1020 
-1027 NAQATCLIFYKGTN
+1027 
-1041 TVKYVS
+1041 S
-1047 GKSERYYRAVGDF
+1047 GKTWTAIGDADYFYGSVTEDGSSISYFPGALEIRDGYVYTTAV
-1060 SIVDNDGRTLYDLMR
+1060 YDI
-1075 VWYDTAEYSDMLT
+1075 DHQKT
-1088 SDVRAQSKSF
+1088 SDPL
-1098 SWQEAAQNWA
+1098 
-1108 NAYYGTQK
+1108 
-1116 EVTSGSI
+1116 VTHS
-1123 YKFTWL
+1123 
-1129 NVTVNPAEETTQAK
+1129 
-1143 RKAGE
+1143 
-1148 IDDNTYCF
+1148 
-1156 AVRVE
+1156 VRV
-1161 FTAESANAL
+1161 NL
-1170 QSAMAG
+1170 
-1176 NTVKCENPA
+1176 K
-1185 APKDA
+1185 
-1190 YEFYRC
+1190 
-1196 CTIQLRD
+1196 
-1203 DGRWYGTELG
+1203 
-1213 TGWLC
+1213 TGAQEILD
-1218 AIPKKEGLPPP
+1218 
-1229 FFAVFQRRAGKSTGT
+1229 
-1244 SQRYVV
+1244 

>member
-34 RAKTRCWLWLALAAF
+34 RAKTRCWLWLALAVF

-74 VGTDKTAIQ
+74 VGTDKTTIQ

-165 DYAAMLS
+165 DYASLLS

-205 LPHERYDV
+205 LPHEHYDV

-238 LAANAMHWFNPVVYL
+238 
-253 MLRQAD
+253 
-259 EDIEL
+259 
-264 ACDSAATDG
+264 
-273 LELPERAAYSRTL
+273 
-286 LAAVQS
+286 
-292 SVRALPATTCFGGT
+292 
-306 VERLKRRITNVLGA
+306 
-320 QKKRG
+320 
-325 LGVVA
+325 
-330 LVLALTLTAGCAISW
+330 ALTLTAGCAVSW
-345 GERAQKNDD
+345 GERAQTQKNDD

-607 YTYGEKT
+607 YTSGEQT

-799 AVILQAMVNSFRTSK
+799 AEVLRAMVRSFTVNW
-814 ILFTDGSPNGSE
+814 DADAAA
-826 SSDPAPDDTA
+826 DPALDDSD

-845 NGGASWLSL
+845 NGGAAWMFLYRDNAAITDRDMLNVTPTVRLDECSYALLHDKFTPADGARSLTLWLSNNDSSHL
-854 NTDGMAV
+854 AFFEGTDI
-861 GGHDPKD
+861 
-868 SAPTVLLDTCDYKEY
+868 
-883 DPSESSP
+883 
-890 SGSAVPPGGGN
+890 
-901 PLALCLSLSNSARFT
+901 
-916 FYEGSDFML
+916 ML
-925 YQHGDTRYY
+925 YQRDDAYYY
-934 KVSSYGDYATIFD
+934 KVSDYGDYATLYD
-947 AMLAWYNKTP
+947 AMLAWFNSAQSGTEPSDASSTTTTNAVSRDSLIKAADSYVDLGGYLWYTAGGKLCRWREGSAVETICTLP
-957 DKEATFESDLVLAS
+957 IDSLTDSPVRATLS
-971 NAATV
+971 
-976 DILAFCPASGESGS
+976 IRGS
-990 HAPLL
+990 R
-995 TGYSV
+995 V
-1000 ALDSYEYKP
+1000 ALNYHIGGATMGTYVTELYNPDGEQYVKIDGYESIAFDNHGNIVKTLQFPPAQNNLSISY
-1009 IDKPKNLDGLD
+1009 D
-1020 SVELWPH
+1020 
-1027 NAQATCLIFYKGTN
+1027 
-1041 TVKYVS
+1041 S
-1047 GKSERYYRAVGDF
+1047 GKTWTSIGDADYFYGSVTEDGSSISYFPGALEIRDGYVYTTAV
-1060 SIVDNDGRTLYDLMR
+1060 YDI
-1075 VWYDTAEYSDMLT
+1075 DHQKT
-1088 SDVRAQSKSF
+1088 SDPL
-1098 SWQEAAQNWA
+1098 
-1108 NAYYGTQK
+1108 
-1116 EVTSGSI
+1116 VTHS
-1123 YKFTWL
+1123 
-1129 NVTVNPAEETTQAK
+1129 
-1143 RKAGE
+1143 
-1148 IDDNTYCF
+1148 
-1156 AVRVE
+1156 VRV
-1161 FTAESANAL
+1161 NL
-1170 QSAMAG
+1170 
-1176 NTVKCENPA
+1176 K
-1185 APKDA
+1185 
-1190 YEFYRC
+1190 
-1196 CTIQLRD
+1196 
-1203 DGRWYGTELG
+1203 
-1213 TGWLC
+1213 TGAQEILD
-1218 AIPKKEGLPPP
+1218 
-1229 FFAVFQRRAGKSTGT
+1229 
-1244 SQRYVV
+1244 

>member
-34 RAKTRCWLWLALAAF
+34 RAKTRCWLWLALAVF

-135 GAAAFLLYQGVS
+135 GAAAFLLYHGVS

-205 LPHERYDV
+205 LPHEHYDV

-273 LELPERAAYSRTL
+273 LELPDRAAYSRTL

-330 LVLALTLTAGCAISW
+330 LVLALTLTAGCAVSW

-360 YTVDILLY
+360 YTVDTLLY
-368 EAPAFTDG
+368 EAPGFTDG
-376 FTDGTYPS
+376 FTDGAYPT
-384 FRTTTNTAGEKYVT
+384 FRTATNPAGEKYVT
-398 LCDAWGSTSIYGPM
+398 MFNDLGYALIYGPM
-412 EEYTL
+412 EEYKL

-423 ALFGSTKASPVDDL
+423 ALFGNTRDASPVDDL
-437 IQNNKSAWSGHCEEA
+437 MQHNKSAWTGYCEEA
-452 SDGQPNQVYLLK
+452 KDSQPYQAYLLE
-464 QKDGSVYLGLAGD
+464 QEDGTIYLGLSAD
-477 YEEDGSELFCSVFRL
+477 YAEDGSECFCMVYRL
-492 NEQVN
+492 NEQIN

-535 DTVADVRVTQL
+535 DTVADVRVTRL
-546 EQADSLGNLSPD
+546 EQGDSLGNLSPD

-573 TNEAGM
+573 TNEADM

-607 YTYGEKT
+607 YTSGEKT
-614 GYQVIG
+614 GYQIIG
-620 TYTGNDGLWY
+620 TSMSNDGLWY
-630 NGCSYS
+630 NGCGY
-636 GEEKYYLHD
+636 GVDLKYYLHD

-659 IPDLLND
+659 IPNLLN
-666 TAADG
+666 AATDG

-814 ILFTDGSPNGSE
+814 ILPTTDPVLD
-826 SSDPAPDDTA
+826 DPA
-836 FQADLQLAS
+836 FKADLQLAT
-845 NGGASWLSL
+845 NGGASWMYLSK
-854 NTDGMAV
+854 NSAAV
-861 GGHDPKD
+861 SDCNMRNVT
-868 SAPTVLLDTCDYKEY
+868 PTVKLDECSYALLNEEFTPDDGKQT
-883 DPSESSP
+883 
-890 SGSAVPPGGGN
+890 
-901 PLALCLSLSNSARFT
+901 LTLWLSNNDSSHLA
-916 FYEGSDFML
+916 FYEGTNVML
-925 YQHGDTRYY
+925 YQRDDARYY
-934 KVSSYGDYATIFD
+934 KVSNFGDYATLYD
-947 AMLAWYNKTP
+947 AMLAWFNSAQSGTEP
-957 DKEATFESDLVLAS
+957 SDAS
-971 NAATV
+971 STTTTNAVSRDSLIKA
-976 DILAFCPASGESGS
+976 A
-990 HAPLL
+990 
-995 TGYSV
+995 
-1000 ALDSYEYKP
+1000 DSYVDLGGYLWYTAGGKFCRWRE
-1009 IDKPKNLDGLD
+1009 GG
-1020 SVELWPH
+1020 SVETVCDLPLDYDTPVSASLSTQDNRILMNYH
-1027 NAQATCLIFYKGTN
+1027 IGGATMGSFIT
-1041 TVKYVS
+1041 
-1047 GKSERYYRAVGDF
+1047 D
-1060 SIVDNDGRTLYDLMR
+1060 LYDTDGKKLSSINGYNAIAISGDIIVMTDYFMPTPNNMSIS
-1075 VWYDTAEYSDMLT
+1075 YDCGKTFTEFGDKDWFYGSALT
-1088 SDVRAQSKSF
+1088 ED
-1098 SWQEAAQNWA
+1098 
-1108 NAYYGTQK
+1108 GTY
-1116 EVTSGSI
+1116 VTSVNSSLEIRDGYVYTTAVYDINHEKSDDP
-1123 YKFTWL
+1123 L
-1129 NVTVNPAEETTQAK
+1129 VTH
-1143 RKAGE
+1143 
-1148 IDDNTYCF
+1148 
-1156 AVRVE
+1156 AVRI
-1161 FTAESANAL
+1161 SI
-1170 QSAMAG
+1170 
-1176 NTVKCENPA
+1176 K
-1185 APKDA
+1185 
-1190 YEFYRC
+1190 
-1196 CTIQLRD
+1196 
-1203 DGRWYGTELG
+1203 
-1213 TGWLC
+1213 TGAQEILD
-1218 AIPKKEGLPPP
+1218 
-1229 FFAVFQRRAGKSTGT
+1229 
-1244 SQRYVV
+1244 

>member
-178 GVSAPEMIVCEAI
+178 GVSAPEMTVCEAI

-330 LVLALTLTAGCAISW
+330 LVLALTLTAGCAVSW
-345 GERAQKNDD
+345 GNKNELSD
-354 PFADKS
+354 PFGKS
-360 YTVDILLY
+360 YTIADIVYIGVEPDDTFRENAANAELLLRSDAQSMTLTWTDHY
-368 EAPAFTDG
+368 KWDCTAAGSFEMTEENFDRYFDGSAFEAADNPAGWQESDMSAAKLRRENANTWCFTTSSPPDG
-376 FTDGTYPS
+376 LTDY
-384 FRTTTNTAGEKYVT
+384 
-398 LCDAWGSTSIYGPM
+398 LC
-412 EEYTL
+412 
-417 EKQSFY
+417 
-423 ALFGSTKASPVDDL
+423 
-437 IQNNKSAWSGHCEEA
+437 
-452 SDGQPNQVYLLK
+452 LLQ
-464 QKDGSVYLGLAGD
+464 QKDGTLYLAMGYYPDSKQTAPHCFHTL
-477 YEEDGSELFCSVFRL
+477 FRL
-492 NEQVN
+492 AEKAV

-505 YAAACVEDLKKGT
+505 YAAKCVEDLKQGT
-518 MTYSVSE
+518 MTYYTSE
-525 NNDYASRSIE
+525 NGNYGSQAVE

-546 EQADSLGNLSPD
+546 EFADSLGNLSPD

-573 TNEAGM
+573 TNEAGVE
-579 QIDVIGGQ
+579 IEPVGGQ
-587 ELTDDGYLNEN
+587 YVTDDGYLRES
-598 WTHYLTVLH
+598 WTHYLTVLR

-630 NGCSYS
+630 DGCNYS

-645 FYVDYAGLDLPKMF
+645 FYIDYAGLSEPKMY
-659 IPDLLND
+659 IPNLLN
-666 TAADG
+666 AATDG

-799 AVILQAMVNSFRTSK
+799 AEVLRAMVRSFTVNW
-814 ILFTDGSPNGSE
+814 DADAAA
-826 SSDPAPDDTA
+826 DPALDDSD

-845 NGGASWLSL
+845 NGGAAWMFLYRDNAAITDRDMLNVTPTVRLDECSYALLHDKFTPADGARSLTLWLSNNDSSHL
-854 NTDGMAV
+854 AFFEGTDI
-861 GGHDPKD
+861 
-868 SAPTVLLDTCDYKEY
+868 
-883 DPSESSP
+883 
-890 SGSAVPPGGGN
+890 
-901 PLALCLSLSNSARFT
+901 
-916 FYEGSDFML
+916 ML
-925 YQHGDTRYY
+925 YQRDDAYYY
-934 KVSSYGDYATIFD
+934 KVSDYGDYATLYD
-947 AMLAWYNKTP
+947 AMLAWFNSAQSGTEP
-957 DKEATFESDLVLAS
+957 SDASSATTTNAVSRDSLIKAADSYVDLGGYLWYTAGGKLYRWREGGSVEVLHDLPV
-971 NAATV
+971 NDVTDTTV
-976 DILAFCPASGESGS
+976 DATLSIVSDQVALRYYIGGGIMGSFVTELYGADGKQSATLYGYESIAISGS
-990 HAPLL
+990 TIVETTKFPPTVNNLRLSTDGGKTWTSIGDADYFYGSVTEDGSSISYFPGALEIRD
-995 TGYSV
+995 GYV
-1000 ALDSYEYKP
+1000 YTTAVYD
-1009 IDKPKNLDGLD
+1009 IDHQK
-1020 SVELWPH
+1020 
-1027 NAQATCLIFYKGTN
+1027 
-1041 TVKYVS
+1041 
-1047 GKSERYYRAVGDF
+1047 
-1060 SIVDNDGRTLYDLMR
+1060 
-1075 VWYDTAEYSDMLT
+1075 T
-1088 SDVRAQSKSF
+1088 SDPL
-1098 SWQEAAQNWA
+1098 
-1108 NAYYGTQK
+1108 
-1116 EVTSGSI
+1116 VTHS
-1123 YKFTWL
+1123 
-1129 NVTVNPAEETTQAK
+1129 
-1143 RKAGE
+1143 
-1148 IDDNTYCF
+1148 
-1156 AVRVE
+1156 VRV
-1161 FTAESANAL
+1161 NL
-1170 QSAMAG
+1170 
-1176 NTVKCENPA
+1176 K
-1185 APKDA
+1185 
-1190 YEFYRC
+1190 
-1196 CTIQLRD
+1196 
-1203 DGRWYGTELG
+1203 
-1213 TGWLC
+1213 TGAQEILD
-1218 AIPKKEGLPPP
+1218 
-1229 FFAVFQRRAGKSTGT
+1229 
-1244 SQRYVV
+1244 

>member
-23 LVLKP
+23 LALKP

-34 RAKTRCWLWLALAAF
+34 RAKTRCWLWLALAVF

-135 GAAAFLLYQGVS
+135 GAAAFLLYQGIS

-153 TVRRWKRDVSRA
+153 TVRRWKRDVARA

-205 LPHERYDV
+205 LPHEHYDV

-325 LGVVA
+325 LGIVA
-330 LVLALTLTAGCAISW
+330 LVLALTLTAGCAVSW
-345 GERAQKNDD
+345 GERAQAQKNDD
-354 PFADKS
+354 PFADKR

-376 FTDGTYPS
+376 FTDGTYPTFHTS
-384 FRTTTNTAGEKYVT
+384 TNSSGEKYLS
-398 LCDAWGSTSIYGPM
+398 LCDAWGSTFIYGPM

-452 SDGQPNQVYLLK
+452 SDGLPNQVYLLK
-464 QKDGSVYLGLAGD
+464 QKDGTIYLGLAGD

-492 NEQVN
+492 NEQTN

-505 YAAACVEDLKKGT
+505 YAAACVADLKKST

-525 NNDYASRSIE
+525 NNEYASRSIE

-546 EQADSLGNLSPD
+546 EFADSLGNLSPD

-573 TNEAGM
+573 TNEAGA
-579 QIDVIGGQ
+579 QINVIGGQ

-607 YTYGEKT
+607 YTSGEKT
-614 GYQVIG
+614 GYQIIG
-620 TYTGNDGLWY
+620 TSMSNDGLWY
-630 NGCSYS
+630 NGCSY
-636 GEEKYYLHD
+636 GVDLKYYLHD
-645 FYVDYAGLDLPKMF
+645 FYVDYAGLDLPKMY
-659 IPDLLND
+659 IPNLVDGLVE
-666 TAADG
+666 DG
-671 YGRANQCEARLISG
+671 YGHGNSVEGRLVSG
-685 DGSYYFYAPIT
+685 STYNFCYYYVPIT
-696 AWACNPGT
+696 GWACSPGT
-704 EFWYSRYDTGSYFNA
+704 DYWYSRYDTGSYFSV
-719 KKLEQSLDEA
+719 KKLERGINDA
-729 KAEWESTGAKA
+729 KAEWESTGVTG
-740 EKTDAGWR
+740 EKVDTGCWR
-748 FVTHEGMSNTI
+748 YVTHEGMSNTI
-759 VTLFDA
+759 VTLFA
-765 PDGTCYE
+765 GPNNTTYE
-772 VTTHWTFDGSTEENQ
+772 VEIHWLFDGSTEENQ
-787 WGWNRDRAVEGE
+787 WGWNHDRAVEEE
-799 AVILQAMVNSFRTSK
+799 ATILQAMVKHFT
-814 ILFTDGSPNGSE
+814 IDGGIYFTDGSSDSE
-826 SSDPAPDDTA
+826 SPADTA
-836 FQADLQLAS
+836 FLTDLQLAA
-845 NGGASWLSL
+845 NGGIESLTLFPAATSSIISPREPVSTEGSELHVDLSNYGYSSTSEPENISLLNHIRIDLKGDSQSWFESYQGGNVIGYCAENRPTEYYLAFGDFGKYATLYDVILEWYHSAQSGTETSDASSATTTNAVSRDSL
-854 NTDGMAV
+854 IKSADSYVDNDDYLWYIS
-861 GGHDPKD
+861 GGK
-868 SAPTVLLDTCDYKEY
+868 LCRWRE
-883 DPSESSP
+883 
-890 SGSAVPPGGGN
+890 GSAVETICTLPIDSLTDSPVR
-901 PLALCLSLSNSARFT
+901 ATLSIR
-916 FYEGSDFML
+916 GS
-925 YQHGDTRYY
+925 R
-934 KVSSYGDYATIFD
+934 
-947 AMLAWYNKTP
+947 
-957 DKEATFESDLVLAS
+957 
-971 NAATV
+971 
-976 DILAFCPASGESGS
+976 
-990 HAPLL
+990 
-995 TGYSV
+995 V
-1000 ALDSYEYKP
+1000 ALNYHIGGATMGTYVTELYNYDGKLYVKIDGYESIAFDNHGNIVKTLQFP
-1009 IDKPKNLDGLD
+1009 PAQNNL
-1020 SVELWPH
+1020 
-1027 NAQATCLIFYKGTN
+1027 
-1041 TVKYVS
+1041 
-1047 GKSERYYRAVGDF
+1047 
-1060 SIVDNDGRTLYDLMR
+1060 SIS
-1075 VWYDTAEYSDMLT
+1075 YDTGKTWTAIGDADYFYGSVTENNDSISYAPADLSIRDGYVYTTAVYDINHEKSDDPL
-1088 SDVRAQSKSF
+1088 
-1098 SWQEAAQNWA
+1098 
-1108 NAYYGTQK
+1108 
-1116 EVTSGSI
+1116 VTH
-1123 YKFTWL
+1123 
-1129 NVTVNPAEETTQAK
+1129 
-1143 RKAGE
+1143 
-1148 IDDNTYCF
+1148 
-1156 AVRVE
+1156 AVRI
-1161 FTAESANAL
+1161 SI
-1170 QSAMAG
+1170 
-1176 NTVKCENPA
+1176 K
-1185 APKDA
+1185 
-1190 YEFYRC
+1190 
-1196 CTIQLRD
+1196 
-1203 DGRWYGTELG
+1203 
-1213 TGWLC
+1213 TGAQEILD
-1218 AIPKKEGLPPP
+1218 
-1229 FFAVFQRRAGKSTGT
+1229 
-1244 SQRYVV
+1244 

>member
-63 QAAPPKDYTLF
+63 QAEPPKDYTLF
-74 VGTDKTAIQ
+74 VGTDKTTIQ

-98 SPAQVRDTIIQRP
+98 SPAAVRDTIIQRP

-205 LPHERYDV
+205 LPHEHYDV

-325 LGVVA
+325 LGIVA
-330 LVLALTLTAGCAISW
+330 LVLALTVTAGCATSW
-345 GERAQKNDD
+345 GSRDASTA
-354 PFADKS
+354 PFDGSRYNPMFVFGNSELTTGKDFRPLYDVSDGNGFSVQLSQGNGVKS
-360 YTVDILLY
+360 VALTYGSTVAVYTPLESVTLTQ
-368 EAPAFTDG
+368 ENF
-376 FTDGTYPS
+376 DGTLLPD
-384 FRTTTNTAGEKYVT
+384 
-398 LCDAWGSTSIYGPM
+398 LDALRG
-412 EEYTL
+412 
-417 EKQSFY
+417 
-423 ALFGSTKASPVDDL
+423 D
-437 IQNNKSAWSGHCEEA
+437 NKSAWRVQLPDNFDDHDPEA
-452 SDGQPNQVYLLK
+452 SPNLVFLLE
-464 QKDGSVYLGLAGD
+464 Q
-477 YEEDGSELFCSVFRL
+477 EDGTLYLCIGYHFNGGDAFPEDSDRIRWVYRL
-492 NEQVN
+492 EKEDDT
-497 PIYASMDD
+497 IYASMDD
-505 YAAACVEDLKKGT
+505 YAAACVAELKKGT
-518 MTYSVSE
+518 MSYCTSE
-525 NNDYASRSIE
+525 DGNYASQVAE

-546 EQADSLGNLSPD
+546 EMGDSLGNLSPD
-558 GTVLELWYFQYEMKP
+558 GTVLELWYFQYERKP
-573 TNEAGM
+573 TNENGAELAP
-579 QIDVIGGQ
+579 IGGQ
-587 ELTDDGYLNEN
+587 EVTDDGYLNEH

-607 YTYGEKT
+607 YTSGEKT
-614 GYQVIG
+614 GYQIIG

-630 NGCSYS
+630 NGCSY
-636 GEEKYYLHD
+636 GVDLKYYLHD
-645 FYVDYAGLDLPKMF
+645 FYVDYAGLNEPKMY
-659 IPDLLND
+659 IPNLVDGLVE
-666 TAADG
+666 DG
-671 YGRANQCEARLISG
+671 YGHGNSVEGRLISG
-685 DGSYYFYAPIT
+685 NGNYSFYAPISGWT
-696 AWACNPGT
+696 YKPDAEYA
-704 EFWYSRYDTGSYFNA
+704 EYWYSSYNTGSYFSVTEVDHSLYDE
-719 KKLEQSLDEA
+719 KL
-729 KAEWESTGAKA
+729 EWESAGYTA
-740 EKTDAGWR
+740 EWIDESCR
-748 FVTHEGMSNTI
+748 FVTHEGMSNTV
-759 VTLFDA
+759 VTLFKG
-765 PDGTCYE
+765 PNNTCYIVE
-772 VTTHWTFDGSTEENQ
+772 IHWLFDGSTEENQ
-787 WGWNRDRAVEGE
+787 WGWNHDRAVEEE

-814 ILFTDGSPNGSE
+814 LLFTDGSSNGSE

-836 FQADLQLAS
+836 FQTDLQLAS

-868 SAPTVLLDTCDYKEY
+868 AAPTVLLDTCDYKEY

-976 DILAFCPASGESGS
+976 DILAFCPAGGESGS

-1041 TVKYVS
+1041 TVKYMS

-1213 TGWLC
+1213 TGW
-1218 AIPKKEGLPPP
+1218 
-1229 FFAVFQRRAGKSTGT
+1229 
-1244 SQRYVV
+1244 

>member
-153 TVRRWKRDVSRA
+153 TVRRWKRDVARA

-330 LVLALTLTAGCAISW
+330 LVLALTLTAGCAVGW
-345 GERAQKNDD
+345 GERAQTQKNDD

-452 SDGQPNQVYLLK
+452 SDGQPNQVYLLE
-464 QKDGSVYLGLAGD
+464 QEDGTIYLGLSAD
-477 YEEDGSELFCSVFRL
+477 YAEDGSECFCMVYRL
-492 NEQVN
+492 EKEDDT
-497 PIYASMDD
+497 IYASMDD
-505 YAAACVEDLKKGT
+505 YAAACVAELKKGT

-573 TNEAGM
+573 TNEAGA
-579 QIDVIGGQ
+579 QINIVGGQ

-607 YTYGEKT
+607 YTSGEKT

-787 WGWNRDRAVEGE
+787 WGWNRDRAVESE
-799 AVILQAMVNSFRTSK
+799 AEVLRAMVRSFTVNW
-814 ILFTDGSPNGSE
+814 DADAAA
-826 SSDPAPDDTA
+826 DPALDDSD

-845 NGGASWLSL
+845 NGGASWMYLSK
-854 NTDGMAV
+854 NSAAV
-861 GGHDPKD
+861 SDCNMRNVT
-868 SAPTVLLDTCDYKEY
+868 PTVKLDECSYALLNEEFTPDDGKQT
-883 DPSESSP
+883 
-890 SGSAVPPGGGN
+890 
-901 PLALCLSLSNSARFT
+901 LTLWLSNNDSSHLA
-916 FYEGSDFML
+916 FYEGTNVML
-925 YQHGDTRYY
+925 YQRDDARYY
-934 KVSSYGDYATIFD
+934 KVSNFGDYATLYD
-947 AMLAWYNKTP
+947 AMLAWFNSAQSGT
-957 DKEATFESDLVLAS
+957 ETSDASSTTTTNAVSRDSLIKAADSYVDLGGYLWYTAGGKLYRWREGGSVEVLHDLPV
-971 NAATV
+971 NDVTDTTV
-976 DILAFCPASGESGS
+976 DATLSVVSDQVALRYYIGGGIMGSFVTELYGADGKQSATLYGYESIAISGS
-990 HAPLL
+990 TIVETTKFPPTVNNLRLSTDGGKTWTSIGDADYFYGSVTEDGSSISYFPGALEIRD
-995 TGYSV
+995 GYV
-1000 ALDSYEYKP
+1000 YTTAVYD
-1009 IDKPKNLDGLD
+1009 IDHQK
-1020 SVELWPH
+1020 
-1027 NAQATCLIFYKGTN
+1027 
-1041 TVKYVS
+1041 
-1047 GKSERYYRAVGDF
+1047 
-1060 SIVDNDGRTLYDLMR
+1060 
-1075 VWYDTAEYSDMLT
+1075 T
-1088 SDVRAQSKSF
+1088 SDPL
-1098 SWQEAAQNWA
+1098 
-1108 NAYYGTQK
+1108 
-1116 EVTSGSI
+1116 VTHS
-1123 YKFTWL
+1123 
-1129 NVTVNPAEETTQAK
+1129 
-1143 RKAGE
+1143 
-1148 IDDNTYCF
+1148 
-1156 AVRVE
+1156 VRV
-1161 FTAESANAL
+1161 NL
-1170 QSAMAG
+1170 
-1176 NTVKCENPA
+1176 K
-1185 APKDA
+1185 
-1190 YEFYRC
+1190 
-1196 CTIQLRD
+1196 
-1203 DGRWYGTELG
+1203 
-1213 TGWLC
+1213 TGAQEILD
-1218 AIPKKEGLPPP
+1218 
-1229 FFAVFQRRAGKSTGT
+1229 
-1244 SQRYVV
+1244 

>member
-34 RAKTRCWLWLALAAF
+34 RAKTRCWLWLALAVF

-135 GAAAFLLYQGVS
+135 GAAAFLLYQGLS

-325 LGVVA
+325 LGIVA
-330 LVLALTLTAGCAISW
+330 LVLALTLTAGCAVSW
-345 GERAQKNDD
+345 GNKNELSD
-354 PFADKS
+354 PFGKS
-360 YTVDILLY
+360 YTIADIVYIGVEPDDTFRENAANAELLLRSDAQSMTLTWTDHY
-368 EAPAFTDG
+368 KWDCTAAGSFEMTEENFDRYFDGSAFEAADNPAGWQESDMSAAKLRRENANTWCFTTSSPPDG
-376 FTDGTYPS
+376 LTDY
-384 FRTTTNTAGEKYVT
+384 
-398 LCDAWGSTSIYGPM
+398 LC
-412 EEYTL
+412 
-417 EKQSFY
+417 
-423 ALFGSTKASPVDDL
+423 
-437 IQNNKSAWSGHCEEA
+437 
-452 SDGQPNQVYLLK
+452 LLQ
-464 QKDGSVYLGLAGD
+464 QKDGTLYLAMGYYPDSKQTAPHCFHTL
-477 YEEDGSELFCSVFRL
+477 FRL
-492 NEQVN
+492 AEKAV

-546 EQADSLGNLSPD
+546 EFADSLGNLSPD

-573 TNEAGM
+573 TNEAGV

-587 ELTDDGYLNEN
+587 ELTDDGYLRES
-598 WTHYLTVLH
+598 WTHYLTVLR
-607 YTYGEKT
+607 YTSGEKT

-630 NGCSYS
+630 DGCNYS

-645 FYVDYAGLDLPKMF
+645 FYIDYAGLDLPKMF
-659 IPDLLND
+659 IPNLLN
-666 TAADG
+666 AATDG
-671 YGRANQCEARLISG
+671 YGRANQCEAQLVAG
-685 DGSYYFYAPIT
+685 KGYYYYVPIT
-696 AWACNPGT
+696 AWARSSDA
-704 EFWYSRYDTGSYFNA
+704 EFWYSRYDTGSYFSV
-719 KKLEQSLDEA
+719 KKLSQSLADA

-740 EKTDAGWR
+740 EKTDTGWR
-748 FVTHEGMSNTI
+748 FVTNEGMSSTVI
-759 VTLFDA
+759 TLFDA
-765 PDGTCYE
+765 PDNTCYE
-772 VTTHWTFDGSTEENQ
+772 VEIHWSFDGSTAENE

-799 AVILQAMVNSFRTSK
+799 AEVLRAMVKR
-814 ILFTDGSPNGSE
+814 FTV
-826 SSDPAPDDTA
+826 TA
-836 FQADLQLAS
+836 AIQPTQNDA
-845 NGGASWLSL
+845 
-854 NTDGMAV
+854 
-861 GGHDPKD
+861 D
-868 SAPTVLLDTCDYKEY
+868 SALDAALKQLGDT
-883 DPSESSP
+883 
-890 SGSAVPPGGGN
+890 SGEVT
-901 PLALCLSLSNSARFT
+901 LSLSVNGIDSNIYDGSTVTNRAYFARNLSESLVWREANDSAAPSAQNCILLMTADGGVLT
-916 FYEGSDFML
+916 FCESQPMHL
-925 YQHGDTRYY
+925 WLT
-934 KVSSYGDYATIFD
+934 
-947 AMLAWYNKTP
+947 TP
-957 DKEATFESDLVLAS
+957 DG
-971 NAATV
+971 AAYCFKT
-976 DILAFCPASGESGS
+976 
-990 HAPLL
+990 
-995 TGYSV
+995 
-1000 ALDSYEYKP
+1000 DSY
-1009 IDKPKNLDGLD
+1009 D
-1020 SVELWPH
+1020 EL
-1027 NAQATCLIFYKGTN
+1027 
-1041 TVKYVS
+1041 
-1047 GKSERYYRAVGDF
+1047 
-1060 SIVDNDGRTLYDLMR
+1060 SIVDGDGRALYNMMR
-1075 VWYDTAEYSDMLT
+1075 LWYDEAEYDALLR
-1088 SDVRAQSKSF
+1088 DVKPQPKSL
-1098 SWQEAAQNWA
+1098 SWQEAAQHWA
-1108 NAYYGTQK
+1108 DAYYGAHTK
-1116 EVTSGSI
+1116 AASGSSFK
-1123 YKFTWL
+1123 YTWVKAL
-1129 NVTVNPAEETTQAK
+1129 ITPAEDTT
-1143 RKAGE
+1143 KAMREWGE
-1148 IDDNTYCF
+1148 IDENTYCF
-1156 AVRVE
+1156 AVEVQ
-1161 FTAESANAL
+1161 FTPESETAL
-1170 QSAMAG
+1170 HYAMAG
-1176 NTVKCENPA
+1176 NTAECADPS
-1185 APKDA
+1185 APKGA
-1190 YEFYRC
+1190 YACWRC
-1196 CTIQLRD
+1196 CTIQLGS
-1203 DGRWYGTELG
+1203 DGLWHGVELG
-1213 TGWLC
+1213 TGW
-1218 AIPKKEGLPPP
+1218 
-1229 FFAVFQRRAGKSTGT
+1229 
-1244 SQRYVV
+1244 

>member
-34 RAKTRCWLWLALAAF
+34 RAKTRCWLWLALAVF

-63 QAAPPKDYTLF
+63 QAEPPKDYTLF
-74 VGTDKTAIQ
+74 VGTDKTTIQ

-205 LPHERYDV
+205 LPHEHYDV

-330 LVLALTLTAGCAISW
+330 LVLALTLTAGCAVGW
-345 GERAQKNDD
+345 GERAQTQKNDD

-360 YTVDILLY
+360 YTVDTLLY
-368 EAPAFTDG
+368 EAPGFTDG
-376 FTDGTYPS
+376 FTDGAYPT
-384 FRTTTNTAGEKYVT
+384 FRTATNPAGEKYVT
-398 LCDAWGSTSIYGPM
+398 MFNDLGYALIYGPM
-412 EEYTL
+412 EEYKL

-505 YAAACVEDLKKGT
+505 YAAERVAELKKGT

-525 NNDYASRSIE
+525 NNEYASRSIE

-573 TNEAGM
+573 TNEAGV

-607 YTYGEKT
+607 YTSGEKT
-614 GYQVIG
+614 GYQIIG
-620 TYTGNDGLWY
+620 TSMSNDGLWY
-630 NGCSYS
+630 NGCSY
-636 GEEKYYLHD
+636 GVDLKYYLHD
-645 FYVDYAGLDLPKMF
+645 FYIDYAGLDLPRYQIGALYHF
-659 IPDLLND
+659 
-666 TAADG
+666 TDG
-671 YGRANQCEARLISG
+671 YGNDLTPDGRVQSG
-685 DGSYYFYAPIT
+685 DGWYFYLPNT
-696 AWACNPGT
+696 GT
-704 EFWYSRYDTGSYFNA
+704 WNASLEEPLWESAYGTKSTFVVKSFSTDASDAADYFKRDGWNVEDVDGQSVYTKTNGGQHARIRLYDRTDGGHYEVQTFWYDG
-719 KKLEQSLDEA
+719 QS
-729 KAEWESTGAKA
+729 TQ
-740 EKTDAGWR
+740 
-748 FVTHEGMSNTI
+748 
-759 VTLFDA
+759 
-765 PDGTCYE
+765 
-772 VTTHWTFDGSTEENQ
+772 ENQ
-787 WGWNRDRAVEGE
+787 WGWSAARQTEGE
-799 AVILQAMVNSFRTSK
+799 RDLLEQMAKTFTVSDAMKKAYSPSFPADIALVSSGGG
-814 ILFTDGSPNGSE
+814 IDSIVYYASAN
-826 SSDPAPDDTA
+826 SSDHRSVSLVDGESALHLSDFTYKKLPDTTRVPEGRYI
-836 FQADLQLAS
+836 QLWPENS
-845 NGGASWLSL
+845 NQS
-854 NTDGMAV
+854 
-861 GGHDPKD
+861 
-868 SAPTVLLDTCDYKEY
+868 YFE
-883 DPSESSP
+883 
-890 SGSAVPPGGGN
+890 
-901 PLALCLSLSNSARFT
+901 
-916 FYEGSDFML
+916 FYEGSNIVRYVLTKDGSVCYEASGDFGK
-925 YQHGDTRYY
+925 HE
-934 KVSSYGDYATIFD
+934 TIFD
-947 AMLAWYNKTP
+947 AMLAW
-957 DKEATFESDLVLAS
+957 FE
-971 NAATV
+971 
-976 DILAFCPASGESGS
+976 
-990 HAPLL
+990 
-995 TGYSV
+995 
-1000 ALDSYEYKP
+1000 
-1009 IDKPKNLDGLD
+1009 
-1020 SVELWPH
+1020 
-1027 NAQATCLIFYKGTN
+1027 
-1041 TVKYVS
+1041 
-1047 GKSERYYRAVGDF
+1047 
-1060 SIVDNDGRTLYDLMR
+1060 
-1075 VWYDTAEYSDMLT
+1075 
-1088 SDVRAQSKSF
+1088 
-1098 SWQEAAQNWA
+1098 EAAA
-1108 NAYYGTQK
+1108 N
-1116 EVTSGSI
+1116 E
-1123 YKFTWL
+1123 
-1129 NVTVNPAEETTQAK
+1129 
-1143 RKAGE
+1143 
-1148 IDDNTYCF
+1148 D
-1156 AVRVE
+1156 
-1161 FTAESANAL
+1161 AESANAVIK
-1170 QSAMAG
+1170 
-1176 NTVKCENPA
+1176 NTVLNRDVLIQSSGSHVDFGGFLWYTAGGELRRYRSGVIETVDTLPIDYLNDTPVNASLSTQDDRLLMSYHIGGATSGSFVTDLYGVDGKKIASIGGYNSIAISGDTVVKTLQFPPA
-1185 APKDA
+1185 ANNLYISYDCGGTFTPLGDKDWYYGA
-1190 YEFYRC
+1190 VKEDDSGVTYMSAELE
-1196 CTIQLRD
+1196 IRD
-1203 DGRWYGTELG
+1203 GYVYTHAVYDVFHDKTSDPLVTHSVRVNLK
-1213 TGWLC
+1213 TGAQEILD
-1218 AIPKKEGLPPP
+1218 
-1229 FFAVFQRRAGKSTGT
+1229 
-1244 SQRYVV
+1244 

>member
-1 METFLLNLLKT
+1 M
-12 SLLGSLAILAM
+12 
-23 LVLKP
+23 
-28 LWRERY
+28 
-34 RAKTRCWLWLALAAF
+34 
-49 LLLPVD
+49 LLPVD

-205 LPHERYDV
+205 LPHEHYDV

-306 VERLKRRITNVLGA
+306 VERLKRRITNVLGV

-325 LGVVA
+325 LGIVA
-330 LVLALTLTAGCAISW
+330 LVLALTLTAGCAVSW

-354 PFADKS
+354 PFADKA

-376 FTDGTYPS
+376 FTDGTYPTFHTS
-384 FRTTTNTAGEKYVT
+384 TNSSGEKYLS

-464 QKDGSVYLGLAGD
+464 QKDGTVYVGLAGD

-492 NEQVN
+492 NEQTH

-525 NNDYASRSIE
+525 NNEYASRSIE

-573 TNEAGM
+573 TNEAGA
-579 QIDVIGGQ
+579 QINIVGGQ
-587 ELTDDGYLNEN
+587 ELTDDGYLNEH

-614 GYQVIG
+614 GYQIIG
-620 TYTGNDGLWY
+620 TSMSNDGLWY
-630 NGCSYS
+630 NGCSY
-636 GEEKYYLHD
+636 GVDLKYYLHD
-645 FYVDYAGLDLPKMF
+645 FYIDYAGLDLPKMY
-659 IPDLLND
+659 IPDLVDGLVE
-666 TAADG
+666 DG
-671 YGRANQCEARLISG
+671 YGHGNSVEGRLVS
-685 DGSYYFYAPIT
+685 DSTYNFCYYYVPIT
-696 AWACNPGT
+696 GWACSPGT
-704 EFWYSRYDTGSYFNA
+704 DYWYSRYDTGSYFSV
-719 KKLEQSLDEA
+719 KKLERGINDA
-729 KAEWESTGAKA
+729 KAEWESTGVTG
-740 EKTDAGWR
+740 EKVDTGCWR
-748 FVTHEGMSNTI
+748 YVTHEGMSNTI
-759 VTLFDA
+759 VTLFA
-765 PDGTCYE
+765 GPNNTTYE
-772 VTTHWTFDGSTEENQ
+772 VEIHWLFDGSTEENQ
-787 WGWNRDRAVEGE
+787 WGWNHDRAVEEE

-814 ILFTDGSPNGSE
+814 ILPTTDPVLD
-826 SSDPAPDDTA
+826 DPA
-836 FQADLQLAS
+836 FKADLQLAT
-845 NGGASWLSL
+845 NGGASWMYLSK
-854 NTDGMAV
+854 NSAAV
-861 GGHDPKD
+861 SDCNMRNVT
-868 SAPTVLLDTCDYKEY
+868 PTVKLDECSYALLNEEFTPDDGKQT
-883 DPSESSP
+883 
-890 SGSAVPPGGGN
+890 
-901 PLALCLSLSNSARFT
+901 LTLWLSNNDSSHLA
-916 FYEGSDFML
+916 FYEGTNVML
-925 YQHGDTRYY
+925 YQRDDARYY
-934 KVSSYGDYATIFD
+934 KVSNFGDYATLYD
-947 AMLAWYNKTP
+947 AMLAWFNSAQSGTETSDASSTTTTNAVSRDSLIKAADSYV
-957 DKEATFESDLVLAS
+957 DLVGYLWYTADGKFYRWHEGGS
-971 NAATV
+971 VEVLHDLPVNDVTDTTV
-976 DILAFCPASGESGS
+976 DATLSVVSDQVALRYYIGGGIMGSFVTELYGADGKQSATLYGYESIAISGS
-990 HAPLL
+990 TIVETTKFPPTVNNLRLSTNGGKTWTSIGDADYFYGSVTEDGSSISYFPGALEIRD
-995 TGYSV
+995 GYV
-1000 ALDSYEYKP
+1000 YTTAVYD
-1009 IDKPKNLDGLD
+1009 IDHQK
-1020 SVELWPH
+1020 
-1027 NAQATCLIFYKGTN
+1027 
-1041 TVKYVS
+1041 
-1047 GKSERYYRAVGDF
+1047 
-1060 SIVDNDGRTLYDLMR
+1060 
-1075 VWYDTAEYSDMLT
+1075 T
-1088 SDVRAQSKSF
+1088 SDPL
-1098 SWQEAAQNWA
+1098 
-1108 NAYYGTQK
+1108 
-1116 EVTSGSI
+1116 VTHS
-1123 YKFTWL
+1123 
-1129 NVTVNPAEETTQAK
+1129 
-1143 RKAGE
+1143 
-1148 IDDNTYCF
+1148 
-1156 AVRVE
+1156 VRV
-1161 FTAESANAL
+1161 NL
-1170 QSAMAG
+1170 
-1176 NTVKCENPA
+1176 K
-1185 APKDA
+1185 
-1190 YEFYRC
+1190 
-1196 CTIQLRD
+1196 
-1203 DGRWYGTELG
+1203 
-1213 TGWLC
+1213 TGAQEILD
-1218 AIPKKEGLPPP
+1218 
-1229 FFAVFQRRAGKSTGT
+1229 
-1244 SQRYVV
+1244 

>member
-49 LLLPVD
+49 LLLPID

-74 VGTDKTAIQ
+74 VGMDKTAIQ

-264 ACDSAATDG
+264 ACDSAATDD
-273 LELPERAAYSRTL
+273 LDRAERAAYSRTL

-345 GERAQKNDD
+345 GERAQKNGD

-360 YTVDILLY
+360 YTVDTLLY
-368 EAPAFTDG
+368 EAPGFTDG
-376 FTDGTYPS
+376 FTDGAYPT
-384 FRTTTNTAGEKYVT
+384 FRTATNPAGEKYVT
-398 LCDAWGSTSIYGPM
+398 MFNDLGYALIYGPM
-412 EEYTL
+412 AEYKL

-423 ALFGSTKASPVDDL
+423 ALFGNTRDASPVDDL
-437 IQNNKSAWSGHCEEA
+437 MQHNKSAWTGYCEEA
-452 SDGQPNQVYLLK
+452 KDSQPYQAYLLE
-464 QKDGSVYLGLAGD
+464 QEDGTIYLGLSAD
-477 YEEDGSELFCSVFRL
+477 YAEDGSECFCMVYRL
-492 NEQVN
+492 EKQDDT
-497 PIYASMDD
+497 IYASMDD
-505 YAAACVEDLKKGT
+505 YAAERVAELKKGT

-546 EQADSLGNLSPD
+546 EFADSLGNLSPD

-573 TNEAGM
+573 TNEAGA
-579 QIDVIGGQ
+579 QINIVGGQ
-587 ELTDDGYLNEN
+587 ELTDDGYLNEH

-614 GYQVIG
+614 GYQIIG

-645 FYVDYAGLDLPKMF
+645 FYIDYAGLNEPKMY
-659 IPDLLND
+659 IPDLVDGLVE
-666 TAADG
+666 DG
-671 YGRANQCEARLISG
+671 YGHGNSVEGRLVSG
-685 DGSYYFYAPIT
+685 STYNFCYYYVPIT
-696 AWACNPGT
+696 GWACSPGT
-704 EFWYSRYDTGSYFNA
+704 DYWYSRYDTGSYFSV
-719 KKLEQSLDEA
+719 KKLERGINDA
-729 KAEWESTGAKA
+729 KAEWESTGVTG
-740 EKTDAGWR
+740 EKVDTGCWR
-748 FVTHEGMSNTI
+748 YVTHEGMSNTI
-759 VTLFDA
+759 VTLFA
-765 PDGTCYE
+765 GPNNTTYE
-772 VTTHWTFDGSTEENQ
+772 VEIHWLFDGSSEENQ
-787 WGWNRDRAVEGE
+787 WGWNHDRAVEEE
-799 AVILQAMVNSFRTSK
+799 AVILQAMVKHFTINGG
-814 ILFTDGSPNGSE
+814 IYFTDGSSDSE
-826 SSDPAPDDTA
+826 SPADTA
-836 FQADLQLAS
+836 FLTDLQLAA
-845 NGGASWLSL
+845 NGGIESLTLFPAATSSIISPREPVSTEGSELHVDLSNYGYSSTSEPENISLLNHIRIDLKGDSQSWF
-854 NTDGMAV
+854 
-861 GGHDPKD
+861 
-868 SAPTVLLDTCDYKEY
+868 
-883 DPSESSP
+883 ESYQ
-890 SGSAVPPGGGN
+890 GGN
-901 PLALCLSLSNSARFT
+901 VIGYCAENRPTEYYLAF
-916 FYEGSDFML
+916 GDF
-925 YQHGDTRYY
+925 G
-934 KVSSYGDYATIFD
+934 KYATLYDVILEWYHSAQSGTEPSD
-947 AMLAWYNKTP
+947 ASS
-957 DKEATFESDLVLAS
+957 ATTT
-971 NAATV
+971 NAVSRDSLIKA
-976 DILAFCPASGESGS
+976 A
-990 HAPLL
+990 
-995 TGYSV
+995 
-1000 ALDSYEYKP
+1000 DSYVDLGGYLWYTAGGKFYRWHE
-1009 IDKPKNLDGLD
+1009 GG
-1020 SVELWPH
+1020 SVE
-1027 NAQATCLIFYKGTN
+1027 
-1041 TVKYVS
+1041 
-1047 GKSERYYRAVGDF
+1047 
-1060 SIVDNDGRTLYDLMR
+1060 TLYDLPIND
-1075 VWYDTAEYSDMLT
+1075 VTDAAVDATLSVVSDQVALRYYIGGGIMGSFVTELYGA
-1088 SDVRAQSKSF
+1088 DGKQSAILYGYESIAISGSTIVETTKFPPTTNNLRLSTDGGNTWTIIGDADYF
-1098 SWQEAAQNWA
+1098 
-1108 NAYYGTQK
+1108 YGT
-1116 EVTSGSI
+1116 VTETGDSI
-1123 YKFTWL
+1123 SYAPGALEIRDGYVYTTAVYDIDHDKTDAPL
-1129 NVTVNPAEETTQAK
+1129 VTHK
-1143 RKAGE
+1143 
-1148 IDDNTYCF
+1148 
-1156 AVRVE
+1156 VRV
-1161 FTAESANAL
+1161 NL
-1170 QSAMAG
+1170 
-1176 NTVKCENPA
+1176 K
-1185 APKDA
+1185 
-1190 YEFYRC
+1190 
-1196 CTIQLRD
+1196 
-1203 DGRWYGTELG
+1203 
-1213 TGWLC
+1213 TGAQEILD
-1218 AIPKKEGLPPP
+1218 
-1229 FFAVFQRRAGKSTGT
+1229 
-1244 SQRYVV
+1244 

>member
-34 RAKTRCWLWLALAAF
+34 RAKTRCWLWLALAVF

-165 DYAAMLS
+165 DYASLLS

-205 LPHERYDV
+205 LPHEHYDV

-325 LGVVA
+325 LGIVA
-330 LVLALTLTAGCAISW
+330 LVLALTLTAGCAVSW

-360 YTVDILLY
+360 YTVDTLLY
-368 EAPAFTDG
+368 EAPGFTDG
-376 FTDGTYPS
+376 FTDGAYPT
-384 FRTTTNTAGEKYVT
+384 FRTATNPAGEKYVT
-398 LCDAWGSTSIYGPM
+398 MFNDLGYALIYGPM
-412 EEYTL
+412 EEYKL

-423 ALFGSTKASPVDDL
+423 ALFGNTRDASPVDDL
-437 IQNNKSAWSGHCEEA
+437 MQHNKSAWTGYCEEA
-452 SDGQPNQVYLLK
+452 KDSQPYQAYLLE
-464 QKDGSVYLGLAGD
+464 QEDGTIYLGLSAD
-477 YEEDGSELFCSVFRL
+477 YAEDGSECFCMVYRL
-492 NEQVN
+492 EKQDDT
-497 PIYASMDD
+497 IYASMDD
-505 YAAACVEDLKKGT
+505 YAAACVAELKKGT

-546 EQADSLGNLSPD
+546 EFADSLGNLSPD

-573 TNEAGM
+573 TNEAGA
-579 QIDVIGGQ
+579 QINIVGGQ
-587 ELTDDGYLNEN
+587 ELTDDGYLNEH

-614 GYQVIG
+614 GYQILG
-620 TYTGNDGLWY
+620 TSMSNDGLWY
-630 NGCSYS
+630 NGCGY
-636 GEEKYYLHD
+636 GVDLKYYLHD
-645 FYVDYAGLDLPKMF
+645 FYVDYAGLDLPKMY
-659 IPDLLND
+659 IPNLVDGLVE
-666 TAADG
+666 DG
-671 YGRANQCEARLISG
+671 YGHGNTVEGRLISG
-685 DGSYYFYAPIT
+685 NGNYSFYAPISGWT
-696 AWACNPGT
+696 YKPDAEYA
-704 EFWYSRYDTGSYFNA
+704 EYWYSSYNTGSYFSVT
-719 KKLEQSLDEA
+719 EVDHSLYDE
-729 KAEWESTGAKA
+729 KPEWESAGYTA
-740 EKTDAGWR
+740 EWIDESCR
-748 FVTHEGMSNTI
+748 FVTHEGMSNTV
-759 VTLFDA
+759 VTLFNG
-765 PDGTCYE
+765 PNNTCYIVE
-772 VTTHWTFDGSTEENQ
+772 IHWLFDGSTEENQ
-787 WGWNRDRAVEGE
+787 WSWNHDRAVEEE

-814 ILFTDGSPNGSE
+814 ILFTEKETSDSAAASTGFDALDAALDALGDMNVTADPLGHAVMVPNATAKWDDRNGTNIAYRTEIAKQFRQYSWKE
-826 SSDPAPDDTA
+826 ASNVAQFGEEVLSVQCGRWNFYLYSNYKNVLSFFDQESDPKGYPYAFEITNTGAENAVWDAFYKWYEEAVAADNGKQAVTTTATDTLSRDSITKS
-836 FQADLQLAS
+836 ADSYVDL
-845 NGGASWLSL
+845 
-854 NTDGMAV
+854 DGYLWYIFS
-861 GGHDPKD
+861 GK
-868 SAPTVLLDTCDYKEY
+868 LCRWRE
-883 DPSESSP
+883 
-890 SGSAVPPGGGN
+890 GSAVETICTLPIDTLTDSPVRATLSIMVSRVALRYHIGGATMG
-901 PLALCLSLSNSARFT
+901 T
-916 FYEGSDFML
+916 
-925 YQHGDTRYY
+925 
-934 KVSSYGDYATIFD
+934 YATELYNSDGKQYVKIDGYESIAFD
-947 AMLAWYNKTP
+947 NHGNIVKTLQFP
-957 DKEATFESDLVLAS
+957 
-971 NAATV
+971 
-976 DILAFCPASGESGS
+976 PAQNNLSI
-990 HAPLL
+990 
-995 TGYSV
+995 
-1000 ALDSYEYKP
+1000 SY
-1009 IDKPKNLDGLD
+1009 D
-1020 SVELWPH
+1020 
-1027 NAQATCLIFYKGTN
+1027 
-1041 TVKYVS
+1041 S
-1047 GKSERYYRAVGDF
+1047 GKTWTSIGDADYFYGSVTEEGDIVNYTRADLT
-1060 SIVDNDGRTLYDLMR
+1060 IRDGYVYTTAVYD
-1075 VWYDTAEYSDMLT
+1075 VHHEKSDDPL
-1088 SDVRAQSKSF
+1088 
-1098 SWQEAAQNWA
+1098 
-1108 NAYYGTQK
+1108 
-1116 EVTSGSI
+1116 VTH
-1123 YKFTWL
+1123 
-1129 NVTVNPAEETTQAK
+1129 
-1143 RKAGE
+1143 
-1148 IDDNTYCF
+1148 
-1156 AVRVE
+1156 AVRI
-1161 FTAESANAL
+1161 SI
-1170 QSAMAG
+1170 
-1176 NTVKCENPA
+1176 K
-1185 APKDA
+1185 
-1190 YEFYRC
+1190 
-1196 CTIQLRD
+1196 
-1203 DGRWYGTELG
+1203 
-1213 TGWLC
+1213 TGAQEILD
-1218 AIPKKEGLPPP
+1218 
-1229 FFAVFQRRAGKSTGT
+1229 
-1244 SQRYVV
+1244 

>member
-135 GAAAFLLYQGVS
+135 GAAAFLLYQGLS

-233 LKLVL
+233 FKLVL

-330 LVLALTLTAGCAISW
+330 LVLALTLTAGCAVSW
-345 GERAQKNDD
+345 GNKNELSD
-354 PFADKS
+354 PFGKS
-360 YTVDILLY
+360 YTIADIVYIGVEPDDTFRENAANAELLLRSDAQSMTLTWTDHY
-368 EAPAFTDG
+368 KWDCTAAGSFEMTEENFDRYFDGSAFEAADNPAGWQESDMSAAKLRRENANTWCFTTSSPPDG
-376 FTDGTYPS
+376 LTDY
-384 FRTTTNTAGEKYVT
+384 
-398 LCDAWGSTSIYGPM
+398 LC
-412 EEYTL
+412 
-417 EKQSFY
+417 
-423 ALFGSTKASPVDDL
+423 
-437 IQNNKSAWSGHCEEA
+437 
-452 SDGQPNQVYLLK
+452 LLQ
-464 QKDGSVYLGLAGD
+464 QKDGTLYLAMGYYPDSKQTAPHCFHTL
-477 YEEDGSELFCSVFRL
+477 FRL
-492 NEQVN
+492 AEKAV

-505 YAAACVEDLKKGT
+505 YAATCVEDLKQGT
-518 MTYSVSE
+518 MTYYTSE
-525 NNDYASRSIE
+525 NGNYGSQAVE

-546 EQADSLGNLSPD
+546 EFADSLGNLSPD

-573 TNEAGM
+573 TNEAGV

-587 ELTDDGYLNEN
+587 ELTDDGYLRES
-598 WTHYLTVLH
+598 WTHYLTVLR
-607 YTYGEKT
+607 YTSGEKT

-630 NGCSYS
+630 DGCNYS

-645 FYVDYAGLDLPKMF
+645 FYIDYAGLNEPKMY
-659 IPDLLND
+659 IPNLLN
-666 TAADG
+666 AATDG

-799 AVILQAMVNSFRTSK
+799 AVILQAMTDSFTITGK
-814 ILFTDGSPNGSE
+814 ILLTQEDASAASTGFDALDAALDALGDMNVLSDTLQYHDLAEPSGPKIEEHTNTNIDYRTTMAEQFRRYSWKESRDLNLAGNYRERFTVSCGRWNFVLISNHKNALNFFDTGDGQGEATFYSYEVTDAGMETAVWDAFCKWFEKTAADSGKQAVTTTATDTLSRASITKSADSYVDN
-826 SSDPAPDDTA
+826 DDY
-836 FQADLQLAS
+836 LWYIS
-845 NGGASWLSL
+845 GGKLCRWR
-854 NTDGMAV
+854 
-861 GGHDPKD
+861 
-868 SAPTVLLDTCDYKEY
+868 E
-883 DPSESSP
+883 
-890 SGSAVPPGGGN
+890 GSAVETICTLPIDSLTDSPVR
-901 PLALCLSLSNSARFT
+901 ATLSIR
-916 FYEGSDFML
+916 GS
-925 YQHGDTRYY
+925 R
-934 KVSSYGDYATIFD
+934 
-947 AMLAWYNKTP
+947 
-957 DKEATFESDLVLAS
+957 
-971 NAATV
+971 
-976 DILAFCPASGESGS
+976 
-990 HAPLL
+990 
-995 TGYSV
+995 V
-1000 ALDSYEYKP
+1000 ALNYHIGGATMGTYVTELYNPDGEQYVKIDGYESIAFDNHGNIVKTLQFPPAQNNLSISY
-1009 IDKPKNLDGLD
+1009 D
-1020 SVELWPH
+1020 
-1027 NAQATCLIFYKGTN
+1027 
-1041 TVKYVS
+1041 S
-1047 GKSERYYRAVGDF
+1047 GKTWTSIGDADYFYGSVTEDGSSISYFPGALEIRDGYVYTTAV
-1060 SIVDNDGRTLYDLMR
+1060 YDI
-1075 VWYDTAEYSDMLT
+1075 DHQKT
-1088 SDVRAQSKSF
+1088 SDPL
-1098 SWQEAAQNWA
+1098 
-1108 NAYYGTQK
+1108 
-1116 EVTSGSI
+1116 VTHS
-1123 YKFTWL
+1123 
-1129 NVTVNPAEETTQAK
+1129 
-1143 RKAGE
+1143 
-1148 IDDNTYCF
+1148 
-1156 AVRVE
+1156 VRV
-1161 FTAESANAL
+1161 NL
-1170 QSAMAG
+1170 
-1176 NTVKCENPA
+1176 K
-1185 APKDA
+1185 
-1190 YEFYRC
+1190 
-1196 CTIQLRD
+1196 
-1203 DGRWYGTELG
+1203 
-1213 TGWLC
+1213 TGAQEILD
-1218 AIPKKEGLPPP
+1218 
-1229 FFAVFQRRAGKSTGT
+1229 
-1244 SQRYVV
+1244 

>member
-34 RAKTRCWLWLALAAF
+34 RAKTRCWLWLALAVF

-98 SPAQVRDTIIQRP
+98 SPAAVRDTIIQRP

-125 TTILFYGYLA
+125 TAILFYGYLA

-153 TVRRWKRDVSRA
+153 TVRRWKRNVARA

-325 LGVVA
+325 LGIVA
-330 LVLALTLTAGCAISW
+330 LVLALTFTAGCAVSW

-360 YTVDILLY
+360 YTVDTLLY
-368 EAPAFTDG
+368 EAPGFTDG
-376 FTDGTYPS
+376 FTDGAYPT
-384 FRTTTNTAGEKYVT
+384 FRTATNPAGEKYVT
-398 LCDAWGSTSIYGPM
+398 MFNDLGYALIYGPM
-412 EEYTL
+412 EEYKL

-423 ALFGSTKASPVDDL
+423 ALFGNTRDASPVDDL
-437 IQNNKSAWSGHCEEA
+437 MQHNKSAWTGYCEEA
-452 SDGQPNQVYLLK
+452 KDSQPYQAYLLE
-464 QKDGSVYLGLAGD
+464 QEDGTIYLGLSAD
-477 YEEDGSELFCSVFRL
+477 YAEDGSECFCMVYRL
-492 NEQVN
+492 EKQDDT
-497 PIYASMDD
+497 IYASMDD
-505 YAAACVEDLKKGT
+505 YAAERVAELKKGT

-525 NNDYASRSIE
+525 NNEYASRSIE

-546 EQADSLGNLSPD
+546 EQGDSLGNLSPD

-573 TNEAGM
+573 TNEAGA
-579 QIDVIGGQ
+579 QINIVGGQ

-607 YTYGEKT
+607 YTSGEQT
-614 GYQVIG
+614 GYQIIG
-620 TYTGNDGLWY
+620 TSMSNDGLWY
-630 NGCSYS
+630 NGCGY
-636 GEEKYYLHD
+636 GVDLKYYLHD
-645 FYVDYAGLDLPKMF
+645 FYVDYAGLDLPKMY
-659 IPDLLND
+659 IPNLVDGLVE
-666 TAADG
+666 DG
-671 YGRANQCEARLISG
+671 YGHGNSVEGRLISG
-685 DGSYYFYAPIT
+685 NGNYSFYVPISGWT
-696 AWACNPGT
+696 YKPDAEYA
-704 EFWYSRYDTGSYFNA
+704 EYWYSSYNTGSYFSVTEVDHSLYDE
-719 KKLEQSLDEA
+719 KL
-729 KAEWESTGAKA
+729 EWESAGYTA
-740 EKTDAGWR
+740 EWIDESCR
-748 FVTHEGMSNTI
+748 FVTHEGMSNTV
-759 VTLFDA
+759 VTLFNG
-765 PDGTCYE
+765 PNNTCYIVE
-772 VTTHWTFDGSTEENQ
+772 IHWLFDGSTEENQ
-787 WGWNRDRAVEGE
+787 WGWNHDRAVEEE

-814 ILFTDGSPNGSE
+814 ILFPDGSSNGSE

-836 FQADLQLAS
+836 FQTDLQLAS

-868 SAPTVLLDTCDYKEY
+868 AAPTVLLDTCDYKEY

-976 DILAFCPASGESGS
+976 DILAFCPAGGESGS

-1129 NVTVNPAEETTQAK
+1129 NVTVTPAEETTQAK

-1213 TGWLC
+1213 TGW
-1218 AIPKKEGLPPP
+1218 
-1229 FFAVFQRRAGKSTGT
+1229 
-1244 SQRYVV
+1244 

>member
-34 RAKTRCWLWLALAAF
+34 RAKTRCWLWLALAVF

-147 YALFRR
+147 YAHFRR
-153 TVRRWKRDVSRA
+153 TVRRWKRDVARA

-205 LPHERYDV
+205 LPHEHYDV

-233 LKLVL
+233 FKLVL

-330 LVLALTLTAGCAISW
+330 LVLALTLTAGCAVSW

-360 YTVDILLY
+360 YTVDTLLY
-368 EAPAFTDG
+368 EAPGFTDG
-376 FTDGTYPS
+376 FTDGAYPT
-384 FRTTTNTAGEKYVT
+384 FRTATNPAGEKYVT
-398 LCDAWGSTSIYGPM
+398 MFNDLGYALIYGPM
-412 EEYTL
+412 EEYKL

-423 ALFGSTKASPVDDL
+423 ALFGNTRDASPVDDL
-437 IQNNKSAWSGHCEEA
+437 MQHNKSAWTGYCEEA
-452 SDGQPNQVYLLK
+452 KDSQPYQAYLLE
-464 QKDGSVYLGLAGD
+464 QEDGTIYLGLSAD
-477 YEEDGSELFCSVFRL
+477 YAEDGSECFCMVYRL
-492 NEQVN
+492 NEQIN

-546 EQADSLGNLSPD
+546 EFADSLGNLSPD

-573 TNEAGM
+573 TNEAGV
-579 QIDVIGGQ
+579 QINIVGGQ
-587 ELTDDGYLNEN
+587 ELTDDGYLNEH

-607 YTYGEKT
+607 YTSGEKT
-614 GYQVIG
+614 GYQIIG
-620 TYTGNDGLWY
+620 TSMSNDGLWY
-630 NGCSYS
+630 NGCSY
-636 GEEKYYLHD
+636 GVDLKYYLHD
-645 FYVDYAGLDLPKMF
+645 FYVDYAGLDLPKMY
-659 IPDLLND
+659 IPDLVDGLVE
-666 TAADG
+666 DG
-671 YGRANQCEARLISG
+671 YGHGNSVEGRLISG
-685 DGSYYFYAPIT
+685 NGNYRFYAPISGWT
-696 AWACNPGT
+696 YKPDAKYA
-704 EFWYSRYDTGSYFNA
+704 EYWYSSYNTGSYFSV
-719 KKLEQSLDEA
+719 KKLERGINDA
-729 KAEWESTGAKA
+729 KAEWESTGVTG
-740 EKTDAGWR
+740 EKVDTGCWR
-748 FVTHEGMSNTI
+748 YVTHEGMSNTI
-759 VTLFDA
+759 VTLFA
-765 PDGTCYE
+765 GPNNTTYE
-772 VTTHWTFDGSTEENQ
+772 VEIHWLFDGSTEENQ
-787 WGWNRDRAVEGE
+787 WGWNRDRAVEEE

-814 ILFTDGSPNGSE
+814 ILPTTDPVLD
-826 SSDPAPDDTA
+826 DPA
-836 FQADLQLAS
+836 FKADLQLAT
-845 NGGASWLSL
+845 NGGASWMYLSK
-854 NTDGMAV
+854 NSAAV
-861 GGHDPKD
+861 SDCNMRNVT
-868 SAPTVLLDTCDYKEY
+868 PTVKLDECSYALLNEEFTPDDGKQT
-883 DPSESSP
+883 
-890 SGSAVPPGGGN
+890 
-901 PLALCLSLSNSARFT
+901 LTLWLSNNDSSHLA
-916 FYEGSDFML
+916 FYEGTNVML
-925 YQHGDTRYY
+925 YQRDDARYY
-934 KVSSYGDYATIFD
+934 KVSNFGDYATLYD
-947 AMLAWYNKTP
+947 AMLAWFNSAQSGTEP
-957 DKEATFESDLVLAS
+957 SDAS
-971 NAATV
+971 STTTTNAVSRDSLIKA
-976 DILAFCPASGESGS
+976 A
-990 HAPLL
+990 
-995 TGYSV
+995 
-1000 ALDSYEYKP
+1000 DSYVDLGGYLWYTAGGKFCRWRE
-1009 IDKPKNLDGLD
+1009 GG
-1020 SVELWPH
+1020 SVETVCDLPLDYDTPVSASLSTQDNRILMNYH
-1027 NAQATCLIFYKGTN
+1027 IGGATMGSFIT
-1041 TVKYVS
+1041 
-1047 GKSERYYRAVGDF
+1047 D
-1060 SIVDNDGRTLYDLMR
+1060 LYDTDGKKLSSINGYNAIAISGDIIVMTDHFMPTPNNMSIS
-1075 VWYDTAEYSDMLT
+1075 YDCGKTFTEFGDKDWFYGSALT
-1088 SDVRAQSKSF
+1088 ED
-1098 SWQEAAQNWA
+1098 
-1108 NAYYGTQK
+1108 GTY
-1116 EVTSGSI
+1116 VTSVNSSLEIRDGYVYTTAVYDINHEKSDDP
-1123 YKFTWL
+1123 L
-1129 NVTVNPAEETTQAK
+1129 VTH
-1143 RKAGE
+1143 
-1148 IDDNTYCF
+1148 
-1156 AVRVE
+1156 AVRI
-1161 FTAESANAL
+1161 SI
-1170 QSAMAG
+1170 
-1176 NTVKCENPA
+1176 K
-1185 APKDA
+1185 
-1190 YEFYRC
+1190 
-1196 CTIQLRD
+1196 
-1203 DGRWYGTELG
+1203 
-1213 TGWLC
+1213 TGAQEILD
-1218 AIPKKEGLPPP
+1218 
-1229 FFAVFQRRAGKSTGT
+1229 
-1244 SQRYVV
+1244 

>member
-34 RAKTRCWLWLALAAF
+34 RAKTRCWLWLALAVF

-165 DYAAMLS
+165 DYASLLS

-178 GVSAPEMIVCEAI
+178 DVSAPEMIVCEAI

-205 LPHERYDV
+205 LPHEHYDV

-330 LVLALTLTAGCAISW
+330 LVLALTLTAGCAVSW

-360 YTVDILLY
+360 YTVDTLLY
-368 EAPAFTDG
+368 EAPGFTDG
-376 FTDGTYPS
+376 FTDGAYPT
-384 FRTTTNTAGEKYVT
+384 FRTATNPAGEKYVT
-398 LCDAWGSTSIYGPM
+398 MFNDLGYALIYGPM
-412 EEYTL
+412 EEYKL

-423 ALFGSTKASPVDDL
+423 ALFGNTRDASPVDDL
-437 IQNNKSAWSGHCEEA
+437 MQHNKSAWTGYCEEA
-452 SDGQPNQVYLLK
+452 KDSQPYQAYLLE
-464 QKDGSVYLGLAGD
+464 QEDGTIYLGLSAD
-477 YEEDGSELFCSVFRL
+477 YAEDDSECFCMVYRL
-492 NEQVN
+492 EKEDDT
-497 PIYASMDD
+497 IYASMDD
-505 YAAACVEDLKKGT
+505 YAAERVAELKKGT

-607 YTYGEKT
+607 YTSGEKT
-614 GYQVIG
+614 GYQILG
-620 TYTGNDGLWY
+620 TSMSNDGLWY
-630 NGCSYS
+630 NGCGY
-636 GEEKYYLHD
+636 GVDLKYYLHD
-645 FYVDYAGLDLPKMF
+645 FYIDYAGLDLPKMF
-659 IPDLLND
+659 IPNLVDGLVE
-666 TAADG
+666 DG
-671 YGRANQCEARLISG
+671 YGHGNSVEGRLVS
-685 DGSYYFYAPIT
+685 DSTYNFCYYYVPIT
-696 AWACNPGT
+696 GWACSPGT
-704 EFWYSRYDTGSYFNA
+704 DYWYSRYDTGSYFSV
-719 KKLEQSLDEA
+719 KKLERGINDA
-729 KAEWESTGAKA
+729 KAEWESTGVTG
-740 EKTDAGWR
+740 EKVDTGCWR
-748 FVTHEGMSNTI
+748 YVTHEGMSNTI
-759 VTLFDA
+759 VTLFA
-765 PDGTCYE
+765 GPNNTTYE
-772 VTTHWTFDGSTEENQ
+772 VEIHWLFDGSTEENQ
-787 WGWNRDRAVEGE
+787 WGWNHDRAVEGE
-799 AVILQAMVNSFRTSK
+799 AEVLRAMVRSFTVNW
-814 ILFTDGSPNGSE
+814 DADAAA
-826 SSDPAPDDTA
+826 DPALDDSD
-836 FQADLQLAS
+836 FQTDLQLAS

-868 SAPTVLLDTCDYKEY
+868 AAPTVLLDTCDYKKY

-1213 TGWLC
+1213 TGW
-1218 AIPKKEGLPPP
+1218 
-1229 FFAVFQRRAGKSTGT
+1229 
-1244 SQRYVV
+1244 

>member
-306 VERLKRRITNVLGA
+306 VERLKRRITNVLGV

-330 LVLALTLTAGCAISW
+330 LVLALTLTAGCAVGW
-345 GERAQKNDD
+345 GERAQTQKNDD

-525 NNDYASRSIE
+525 NNEYASRSIE

-546 EQADSLGNLSPD
+546 EFADSLGNLSPD

-573 TNEAGM
+573 TNEAGA
-579 QIDVIGGQ
+579 QINIVGGQ
-587 ELTDDGYLNEN
+587 ELTDDGYLNEH

-614 GYQVIG
+614 GYQIIG
-620 TYTGNDGLWY
+620 TSMSNDGLWY
-630 NGCSYS
+630 NGCSY
-636 GEEKYYLHD
+636 GVDLKYYLHD
-645 FYVDYAGLDLPKMF
+645 FYVDYAGLDLPKIY
-659 IPDLLND
+659 IPDLVDGLVE
-666 TAADG
+666 DG
-671 YGRANQCEARLISG
+671 YGHGNSVEGRLVS
-685 DGSYYFYAPIT
+685 DSTYNFCYYYVPIT
-696 AWACNPGT
+696 GWACSPGT
-704 EFWYSRYDTGSYFNA
+704 DYWYSRYDTGSYFSV
-719 KKLEQSLDEA
+719 KKLERGINDA

-740 EKTDAGWR
+740 EKTDTGWR
-748 FVTHEGMSNTI
+748 YVAHEGMSNTI
-759 VTLFDA
+759 VTLFAA

-836 FQADLQLAS
+836 FQTDLQLAT
-845 NGGASWLSL
+845 NGGASWMYLSK
-854 NTDGMAV
+854 NSAAV
-861 GGHDPKD
+861 SDCNMRNVT
-868 SAPTVLLDTCDYKEY
+868 PTVRLDECSYALLHDKFTPADGAR
-883 DPSESSP
+883 S
-890 SGSAVPPGGGN
+890 
-901 PLALCLSLSNSARFT
+901 LTLWLSNNDSSHLAF
-916 FYEGSDFML
+916 FEGTDIML
-925 YQHGDTRYY
+925 YQRDDAYYY
-934 KVSSYGDYATIFD
+934 KVSDYGNYATLYD
-947 AMLAWYNKTP
+947 AMLAWFNSAQSGTEP
-957 DKEATFESDLVLAS
+957 SDASSATTT
-971 NAATV
+971 NAVSRDSLIKA
-976 DILAFCPASGESGS
+976 A
-990 HAPLL
+990 
-995 TGYSV
+995 
-1000 ALDSYEYKP
+1000 DSY
-1009 IDKPKNLDGLD
+1009 
-1020 SVELWPH
+1020 
-1027 NAQATCLIFYKGTN
+1027 
-1041 TVKYVS
+1041 
-1047 GKSERYYRAVGDF
+1047 
-1060 SIVDNDGRTLYDLMR
+1060 VDNDDYLWYISGGKLCRWHEGGSVETLRELPYNDVTDQPAIATLAVEYDQVALRWHIGGATTGTTMLELYGADGKRTMELD
-1075 VWYDTAEYSDMLT
+1075 
-1088 SDVRAQSKSF
+1088 
-1098 SWQEAAQNWA
+1098 
-1108 NAYYGTQK
+1108 
-1116 EVTSGSI
+1116 GSA
-1123 YKFTWL
+1123 
-1129 NVTVNPAEETTQAK
+1129 P
-1143 RKAGE
+1143 
-1148 IDDNTYCF
+1148 F
-1156 AVRVE
+1156 AI
-1161 FTAESANAL
+1161 S
-1170 QSAMAG
+1170 G
-1176 NTVKCENPA
+1176 NTVVKLLSFPPTTGNLLLSTDGGKTWSA
-1185 APKDA
+1185 IGDA
-1190 YEFYRC
+1190 DWFYGSVTEDSSGSTSYALADL
-1196 CTIQLRD
+1196 TIRD
-1203 DGRWYGTELG
+1203 GYVYTTAVYDIDHQKTSDPLVTHSVRVNLK
-1213 TGWLC
+1213 TGAQEILD
-1218 AIPKKEGLPPP
+1218 
-1229 FFAVFQRRAGKSTGT
+1229 
-1244 SQRYVV
+1244 

>member
-34 RAKTRCWLWLALAAF
+34 RAKTRCWLWLALAVF

-98 SPAQVRDTIIQRP
+98 SPAAVRDTIIQRP

-147 YALFRR
+147 YAHFRR
-153 TVRRWKRDVSRA
+153 TVRRWKRDFARA

-205 LPHERYDV
+205 LPHEHYDV

-306 VERLKRRITNVLGA
+306 VERLKRRITNVLGV

-330 LVLALTLTAGCAISW
+330 LVLALTLTAGCAVSW

-360 YTVDILLY
+360 YTVDTLLY
-368 EAPAFTDG
+368 EAPGFTDG
-376 FTDGTYPS
+376 FTDGAYPT
-384 FRTTTNTAGEKYVT
+384 FRTATNPAGEKYVT
-398 LCDAWGSTSIYGPM
+398 MFNDLGYALIYGPM
-412 EEYTL
+412 EEYKL

-423 ALFGSTKASPVDDL
+423 ALFGNTRDASPVDDL
-437 IQNNKSAWSGHCEEA
+437 MQHNKSAWTGYCEEA
-452 SDGQPNQVYLLK
+452 KDSQPYQAYLLE
-464 QKDGSVYLGLAGD
+464 QEDGTIYLGLSAD
-477 YEEDGSELFCSVFRL
+477 YAEDGSECFCMVYRL
-492 NEQVN
+492 NEQIN

-505 YAAACVEDLKKGT
+505 YAATCVEDLKKGT

-525 NNDYASRSIE
+525 NNEYASRSIE

-546 EQADSLGNLSPD
+546 EFADSLGNLSPD

-573 TNEAGM
+573 TNEAGVE
-579 QIDVIGGQ
+579 IEPVGGQ
-587 ELTDDGYLNEN
+587 YVTDDGYLRES

-607 YTYGEKT
+607 YTSGEKT

-630 NGCSYS
+630 DGCNYS

-645 FYVDYAGLDLPKMF
+645 FYIDYAGLNEPKMY
-659 IPDLLND
+659 ISNLLN
-666 TAADG
+666 AATDG

-787 WGWNRDRAVEGE
+787 WGWNRDRAVESE
-799 AVILQAMVNSFRTSK
+799 AEVLRAMVRSFTVNW
-814 ILFTDGSPNGSE
+814 DADAAA
-826 SSDPAPDDTA
+826 DPALDDSD

-845 NGGASWLSL
+845 NGGAAWMYLSKNSAAVSDCNMRNVTPTVKLDECSYALLNEEFTPDDGKQTLTLWLS
-854 NTDGMAV
+854 NN
-861 GGHDPKD
+861 D
-868 SAPTVLLDTCDYKEY
+868 S
-883 DPSESSP
+883 SH
-890 SGSAVPPGGGN
+890 
-901 PLALCLSLSNSARFT
+901 LA
-916 FYEGSDFML
+916 FYEGTNVML
-925 YQHGDTRYY
+925 YQRDDARYY
-934 KVSSYGDYATIFD
+934 KVSNFGDYATLYD
-947 AMLAWYNKTP
+947 AMLAWFNSAQSGT
-957 DKEATFESDLVLAS
+957 ETSDAS
-971 NAATV
+971 STTTTNAVSRDSLIKA
-976 DILAFCPASGESGS
+976 A
-990 HAPLL
+990 
-995 TGYSV
+995 
-1000 ALDSYEYKP
+1000 DSY
-1009 IDKPKNLDGLD
+1009 
-1020 SVELWPH
+1020 
-1027 NAQATCLIFYKGTN
+1027 
-1041 TVKYVS
+1041 
-1047 GKSERYYRAVGDF
+1047 
-1060 SIVDNDGRTLYDLMR
+1060 VDNDDYLWYISGGKLCRWHEGGSVETLRELPYNDVTDQPAIATLAVEYDQVALRWHIGGATTGTTMLELYGADGKRTMELD
-1075 VWYDTAEYSDMLT
+1075 
-1088 SDVRAQSKSF
+1088 
-1098 SWQEAAQNWA
+1098 
-1108 NAYYGTQK
+1108 
-1116 EVTSGSI
+1116 GSA
-1123 YKFTWL
+1123 
-1129 NVTVNPAEETTQAK
+1129 P
-1143 RKAGE
+1143 
-1148 IDDNTYCF
+1148 F
-1156 AVRVE
+1156 AI
-1161 FTAESANAL
+1161 S
-1170 QSAMAG
+1170 G
-1176 NTVKCENPA
+1176 NTVVKLLSFPPTTGNLLLSTDGGKTWSA
-1185 APKDA
+1185 IGDA
-1190 YEFYRC
+1190 DWFYGSVTEDSSGSTSYALADL
-1196 CTIQLRD
+1196 TIRD
-1203 DGRWYGTELG
+1203 GYVYTTAVYDIDHQKTSDPLVTHSVRVNLK
-1213 TGWLC
+1213 TGAQEILD
-1218 AIPKKEGLPPP
+1218 
-1229 FFAVFQRRAGKSTGT
+1229 
-1244 SQRYVV
+1244 

>member
-34 RAKTRCWLWLALAAF
+34 RAKTRCWLWLALAVF

-74 VGTDKTAIQ
+74 VGTDKTTIQ

-165 DYAAMLS
+165 DYASLLS

-205 LPHERYDV
+205 LPHEHYDV

-330 LVLALTLTAGCAISW
+330 LVLALTLTAGCAVSW
-345 GERAQKNDD
+345 GERAQTQKNDD

-607 YTYGEKT
+607 YTSGEQT

-787 WGWNRDRAVEGE
+787 WGWNRDRAVESE
-799 AVILQAMVNSFRTSK
+799 AEVLRAMVRSFTVNW
-814 ILFTDGSPNGSE
+814 DADAAA
-826 SSDPAPDDTA
+826 DPALDDSD

-845 NGGASWLSL
+845 NGGAAWMYLSKNSAAVSDCNMRNVTPTVKLDECSYALLNEEFTPDDGKQTLTLWLS
-854 NTDGMAV
+854 NN
-861 GGHDPKD
+861 D
-868 SAPTVLLDTCDYKEY
+868 S
-883 DPSESSP
+883 SH
-890 SGSAVPPGGGN
+890 
-901 PLALCLSLSNSARFT
+901 LA
-916 FYEGSDFML
+916 FYEGTNVML
-925 YQHGDTRYY
+925 YQRDDARYY
-934 KVSSYGDYATIFD
+934 KVSNFGDYATLYD
-947 AMLAWYNKTP
+947 AMLAWFNSAQSGT
-957 DKEATFESDLVLAS
+957 ETSDAS
-971 NAATV
+971 STTTTNAVSRDSLIKA
-976 DILAFCPASGESGS
+976 A
-990 HAPLL
+990 
-995 TGYSV
+995 
-1000 ALDSYEYKP
+1000 DSY
-1009 IDKPKNLDGLD
+1009 
-1020 SVELWPH
+1020 
-1027 NAQATCLIFYKGTN
+1027 
-1041 TVKYVS
+1041 
-1047 GKSERYYRAVGDF
+1047 
-1060 SIVDNDGRTLYDLMR
+1060 VDNDDYLWYISGGKLCRWHEGGSVETLRELPYNDVTDQPAIATLAVEYDQVALRWHIGGATTGTTMLELYGADGKRTMELD
-1075 VWYDTAEYSDMLT
+1075 
-1088 SDVRAQSKSF
+1088 
-1098 SWQEAAQNWA
+1098 
-1108 NAYYGTQK
+1108 
-1116 EVTSGSI
+1116 GSA
-1123 YKFTWL
+1123 
-1129 NVTVNPAEETTQAK
+1129 P
-1143 RKAGE
+1143 
-1148 IDDNTYCF
+1148 F
-1156 AVRVE
+1156 AI
-1161 FTAESANAL
+1161 S
-1170 QSAMAG
+1170 G
-1176 NTVKCENPA
+1176 NTVVKLLSFPPTTGNLLLSTDGGKTWSA
-1185 APKDA
+1185 IGDA
-1190 YEFYRC
+1190 DWFYGSVTEDSSGSTSYALADL
-1196 CTIQLRD
+1196 TIRD
-1203 DGRWYGTELG
+1203 GYVYTTAVYDIDHQKTSDPLVTHSVRVNLK
-1213 TGWLC
+1213 TGAQEILD
-1218 AIPKKEGLPPP
+1218 
-1229 FFAVFQRRAGKSTGT
+1229 
-1244 SQRYVV
+1244 

>member
-1 METFLLNLLKT
+1 M
-12 SLLGSLAILAM
+12 
-23 LVLKP
+23 
-28 LWRERY
+28 
-34 RAKTRCWLWLALAAF
+34 
-49 LLLPVD
+49 
-55 FSVKNAPV
+55 
-63 QAAPPKDYTLF
+63 
-74 VGTDKTAIQ
+74 
-83 STDNLFGDMAEKSGQ
+83 
-98 SPAQVRDTIIQRP
+98 
-111 VTNPEQKTTRYIPV
+111 
-125 TTILFYGYLA
+125 
-135 GAAAFLLYQGVS
+135 
-147 YALFRR
+147 
-153 TVRRWKRDVSRA
+153 
-165 DYAAMLS
+165 
-172 DTARDL
+172 
-178 GVSAPEMIVCEAI
+178 
-191 STPAVTGLL
+191 
-200 RPRLL
+200 
-205 LPHERYDV
+205 
-213 QELRYILRHEL
+213 
-224 CHLKRRDML
+224 
-233 LKLVL
+233 
-238 LAANAMHWFNPVVYL
+238 
-253 MLRQAD
+253 
-259 EDIEL
+259 
-264 ACDSAATDG
+264 
-273 LELPERAAYSRTL
+273 
-286 LAAVQS
+286 
-292 SVRALPATTCFGGT
+292 RALPATTCFGGT

-330 LVLALTLTAGCAISW
+330 LVLALTLTAGCAVSW
-345 GERAQKNDD
+345 GERAQTQKNDD

-505 YAAACVEDLKKGT
+505 YAAERVAELKKGT

-525 NNDYASRSIE
+525 NNEYASRSIE

-607 YTYGEKT
+607 YTSGEQT

-799 AVILQAMVNSFRTSK
+799 AAILQAMTDSFTITGK
-814 ILFTDGSPNGSE
+814 ILLTQEDASAASTGFDALDAALDALGDMNVTADPLGHAVMVPNATAKWDDRNGTNIAYRAEIAKQFRQYSWKE
-826 SSDPAPDDTA
+826 ASNVAQFGEEVLSVQCGRWNFYLYSNYKNVLSFFDQESDPKGYPYAFEITNAGAENAVWDVFYKWYEEAVAADNGKQTVTPAATDTLSRA
-836 FQADLQLAS
+836 SITKSADSYVDL
-845 NGGASWLSL
+845 GGYLWYTA
-854 NTDGMAV
+854 
-861 GGHDPKD
+861 GGKFYRWH
-868 SAPTVLLDTCDYKEY
+868 E
-883 DPSESSP
+883 
-890 SGSAVPPGGGN
+890 GSAVETICTLPIDSLTDSPVR
-901 PLALCLSLSNSARFT
+901 ATLSIR
-916 FYEGSDFML
+916 GS
-925 YQHGDTRYY
+925 R
-934 KVSSYGDYATIFD
+934 
-947 AMLAWYNKTP
+947 
-957 DKEATFESDLVLAS
+957 
-971 NAATV
+971 
-976 DILAFCPASGESGS
+976 
-990 HAPLL
+990 
-995 TGYSV
+995 V
-1000 ALDSYEYKP
+1000 ALNYHIGGATMGTYVTELYNPDGEQYVKIDGYESIAFDNHGNIVKTLQFPPAQNNLSISY
-1009 IDKPKNLDGLD
+1009 D
-1020 SVELWPH
+1020 
-1027 NAQATCLIFYKGTN
+1027 
-1041 TVKYVS
+1041 S
-1047 GKSERYYRAVGDF
+1047 GKTWTSIGDADYFYGSVTEDGSSISYFPGALEIRDGYVYTTAV
-1060 SIVDNDGRTLYDLMR
+1060 YDI
-1075 VWYDTAEYSDMLT
+1075 DHQKT
-1088 SDVRAQSKSF
+1088 SDPL
-1098 SWQEAAQNWA
+1098 
-1108 NAYYGTQK
+1108 
-1116 EVTSGSI
+1116 VTHS
-1123 YKFTWL
+1123 
-1129 NVTVNPAEETTQAK
+1129 
-1143 RKAGE
+1143 
-1148 IDDNTYCF
+1148 
-1156 AVRVE
+1156 VRV
-1161 FTAESANAL
+1161 NL
-1170 QSAMAG
+1170 
-1176 NTVKCENPA
+1176 K
-1185 APKDA
+1185 
-1190 YEFYRC
+1190 
-1196 CTIQLRD
+1196 
-1203 DGRWYGTELG
+1203 
-1213 TGWLC
+1213 TGAQEILD
-1218 AIPKKEGLPPP
+1218 
-1229 FFAVFQRRAGKSTGT
+1229 
-1244 SQRYVV
+1244 

>member
-34 RAKTRCWLWLALAAF
+34 RAKTRCWLWLALAVF

-74 VGTDKTAIQ
+74 VGTDKTTIQ

-330 LVLALTLTAGCAISW
+330 LVLALTLTAGCAVSW

-360 YTVDILLY
+360 YTVDTLLY
-368 EAPAFTDG
+368 EAPGFTDG
-376 FTDGTYPS
+376 FTDGAYPT
-384 FRTTTNTAGEKYVT
+384 FRTATNPAGEKYVT
-398 LCDAWGSTSIYGPM
+398 MFNDLGYALIYGPM
-412 EEYTL
+412 EEYKL

-423 ALFGSTKASPVDDL
+423 ALFGNTRDASPVDDL
-437 IQNNKSAWSGHCEEA
+437 MQHNKSAWTGYCEEA
-452 SDGQPNQVYLLK
+452 KDSQPYQAYLLE
-464 QKDGSVYLGLAGD
+464 QEDGTIYLGLSAD
-477 YEEDGSELFCSVFRL
+477 YAEDGSECFCMVYRL
-492 NEQVN
+492 EKEDDT
-497 PIYASMDD
+497 IYASMDD
-505 YAAACVEDLKKGT
+505 YAAERVAELKKGT

-525 NNDYASRSIE
+525 NNEYASRSIE

-772 VTTHWTFDGSTEENQ
+772 LTTHWTFDGSTEENQ

-799 AVILQAMVNSFRTSK
+799 AAILQAMTDSFTITGK
-814 ILFTDGSPNGSE
+814 ILLTQEDASAASTGFDALDAALDALGDMNVTADPLGHAVMVPNATAKWDDRNGTNIAYRTEIAKQFRQYSWKEASNVAQFGEEVLSVQCGRWNFYLYSNYKNVLSFFDQESDPKGYPYAFEITNAGAENAVWDAFYKWYEEAVAADSGKQAVTTTATDTLSRASITKSADSYVDNDDYLWYISGGKLCRWREGSAVETICTLPIDSLTDSPVRATLSIMVSRVALRYHIGGATMGTYVTELYNPDGEQYVKIDGYESIAFDNHGNIVKTLQFPPAQNNLSISYDSGKTWTSIGDADYFYGSVTE
-826 SSDPAPDDTA
+826 NNDSISYAPADLSIRDGYVYTTAVYDINHEKSSDP
-836 FQADLQLAS
+836 
-845 NGGASWLSL
+845 
-854 NTDGMAV
+854 
-861 GGHDPKD
+861 
-868 SAPTVLLDTCDYKEY
+868 
-883 DPSESSP
+883 
-890 SGSAVPPGGGN
+890 
-901 PLALCLSLSNSARFT
+901 
-916 FYEGSDFML
+916 
-925 YQHGDTRYY
+925 
-934 KVSSYGDYATIFD
+934 
-947 AMLAWYNKTP
+947 
-957 DKEATFESDLVLAS
+957 LV
-971 NAATV
+971 T
-976 DILAFCPASGESGS
+976 
-990 HAPLL
+990 H
-995 TGYSV
+995 
-1000 ALDSYEYKP
+1000 
-1009 IDKPKNLDGLD
+1009 
-1020 SVELWPH
+1020 
-1027 NAQATCLIFYKGTN
+1027 
-1041 TVKYVS
+1041 
-1047 GKSERYYRAVGDF
+1047 
-1060 SIVDNDGRTLYDLMR
+1060 
-1075 VWYDTAEYSDMLT
+1075 
-1088 SDVRAQSKSF
+1088 
-1098 SWQEAAQNWA
+1098 
-1108 NAYYGTQK
+1108 
-1116 EVTSGSI
+1116 
-1123 YKFTWL
+1123 
-1129 NVTVNPAEETTQAK
+1129 
-1143 RKAGE
+1143 
-1148 IDDNTYCF
+1148 
-1156 AVRVE
+1156 AVRI
-1161 FTAESANAL
+1161 SI
-1170 QSAMAG
+1170 
-1176 NTVKCENPA
+1176 K
-1185 APKDA
+1185 
-1190 YEFYRC
+1190 
-1196 CTIQLRD
+1196 
-1203 DGRWYGTELG
+1203 
-1213 TGWLC
+1213 TGAQEILD
-1218 AIPKKEGLPPP
+1218 
-1229 FFAVFQRRAGKSTGT
+1229 
-1244 SQRYVV
+1244 